1 MEDLSPFNNIPKPN
15 NMESNEKKRILGLDT
30 GTNSIGWAVI
40 DRFGDQCSLIDSG
53 VHIFTEGV
61 KEEQGKEVSKAAE
74 RTSYRAMR
82 RGFYRRKLRKIRLLR
97 ILSKLGWCPALS
109 PELLSQWRLKKV
121 YPATPEFMQWLE
133 TDDDNTITPYRY
145 RVICLHEKLDLTQE
159 LQRYILG
166 RALYHIAQ
174 RRGFRSNRKDQSNDD
189 EKGKVKEAISGLS
202 QKIKDEGCEY
212 LAEYFEKLYKEG
224 KRIRN
229 QYTSRD
235 NHYVEEFHAI
245 CRRQELDEDTVNR
258 LEHVL
263 FDQREPRKHTVGHC
277 LFEPTKSRCKITH
290 PDFEEMRMLQ
300 TLNQIRMKTPD
311 DDMLRPLWDE
321 ERKAIIPLFQ
331 RKSESNFDF
340 EDIAKKLAKLYGK
353 KCYGYYKTDGDKD
366 ILFNYPMDMGI
377 SGSPF
382 TAGMVAALGPDWKA
396 VIDAQ
401 YAKGED
407 KKLDDKV
414 NDVWHA
420 LSFFDNDEKLEV
432 WLETNL
438 GIEADTAKKVAGI
451 KMVSA
456 YASLSHKVIRKILPY
471 MRRGMIY
478 SYAVMLANIDA
489 VLPAYVRDN
498 DDMRKAAVDMA
509 VECLNE
515 YDKKTCECTM
525 YQWLKNFL
533 AEKYHIDHKT
543 LSRLYHPSDL
553 ETYPHVRP
561 DEQDR
566 MRLGSPRI
574 SSIRNPMAM
583 RSLHRIRH
591 VVNALLDKG
600 MIDRDTEVH
609 IELGRELNDANM
621 RAAIR
626 RQNNANKQ
634 IKAKAAA
641 EISKHFKNF
650 GSSESD
656 MTKALLWAEQVRDI
670 DILKCKL
677 WNEQHAI
684 CLYTGK
690 QIGLSDI
697 FGPNPKYD
705 IEHTI
710 PRSRG
715 GDSTMENLTL
725 CDSRFNRDVKKTRL
739 PSELA
744 NADEVMQRVAF
755 MKEKADELQKQIR
768 RCCTNAY
775 MDKSI
780 KDRIIQKRHFL
791 EMQQAYWRNK
801 YRRFEMT
808 EVPEGFSRRQGATAG
823 IVARYAR
830 LFLKSLFDDV
840 SIVKGAA
847 TADFRKAWKLQSE
860 DEQKSRDNH
869 THHQVDAVVIACIG
883 RGDYQRLAASYHLNG
898 YADRERPSVP
908 EPWEGFVDDMRRIQA
923 ETLISYDFTDN
934 APKQVRR
941 RVKFTGSQQSKDSK
955 TSYAYDTARLCLH
968 KDTNY
973 GAIKRDGEVKYVI
986 RKPITE
992 LESQGDI
999 ERIVDPIVKEKVQAA
1014 TRGLD
1019 KAPEIKAA
1027 LANPIWMNEAKG
1039 IQIKKV
1045 RCFAPDVK
1053 NPLNIRK
1060 NRDISRH
1067 EYKRTGHFLNDG
1079 NYCIAIYEQILPEGS
1094 TTKAKRSFL
1103 IVNNLAAVSYFKIS
1117 NRANR
1122 AELYPS
1128 VDENGYRL
1136 KAVLHQGDSVL
1147 LYEKSPEEIYNA
1159 SAAEL
1164 CRRLYVVTMI
1174 KTDGRV
1180 NLRYSQYTRAG
1191 KGVAGDYKTG
1201 ELLRPHI
1208 MVSSSKFKALIQN
1221 RDFTID
1227 VLGKIKF
1234 LKHD

>member
-1 MEDLSPFNNIPKPN
+1 
-15 NMESNEKKRILGLDT
+15 MESNEKKRILGLDT

-40 DRFGDQCSLIDSG
+40 DRLGDQCSLVDSG

-97 ILSKLGWCPALS
+97 ILSELGWCPALS

-121 YPATPEFMQWLE
+121 YPATPEFMQWLG
-133 TDDDNTITPYRY
+133 TDDDNAITPYRF

-159 LQRYILG
+159 AQRYILG

-263 FDQREPRKHTVGHC
+263 FDQRPLKSQKHTVGHC
-277 LFEPTKSRCKITH
+277 LFEPAKSRCQASH

-321 ERKAIIPLFQ
+321 EREAIIPLFQ
-331 RKSESNFDF
+331 RKSKSNFDF
-340 EDIAKKLAKLYGK
+340 EDIAKELAKPYIKRYGK
-353 KCYGYYKTDGDKD
+353 KCYGYYKTDGNKD

-401 YAKGED
+401 YAKGEG

-420 LSFFDNDEKLEV
+420 LSFFDDDEKLEV

-471 MRRGMIY
+471 MREGMIY

-489 VLPAYVRDN
+489 VLPAYVRNN

-543 LSRLYHPSDL
+543 LNHLYHPSDL

-626 RQNNANKQ
+626 RQNKLNESERA
-634 IKAKAAA
+634 KAKAALKEQGINNA
-641 EISKHFKNF
+641 
-650 GSSESD
+650 SETD
-656 MTKALLWAEQVRDI
+656 INKYILWD
-670 DILKCKL
+670 
-677 WNEQHAI
+677 EQHKK

-690 QIGLSDI
+690 QIGFSDI
-697 FGPNPKYD
+697 FGPDSKYD

-725 CDSRFNRDVKKTRL
+725 CDSRFNRDVKKTKL

-755 MKEKADELQKQIR
+755 MKEKADDLQKQIR
-768 RCCTNAY
+768 RCRTNAS
-775 MDKSI
+775 MDKSQ
-780 KDRIIQKRHFL
+780 KDRIIQKRHSL
-791 EMQQAYWRNK
+791 ELQQAYWRNK

-808 EVPEGFSRRQGATAG
+808 EVPEDFSRRQGATAG

-847 TADFRKAWKLQSE
+847 TADFRKAWKLQST
-860 DEQKSRDNH
+860 DEKKSRDNH

-923 ETLISYDFTDN
+923 GTLISYDFTDN

-941 RVKFTGSQQSKDSK
+941 RIKFTGSHHIKGPKPSHISE
-955 TSYAYDTARLCLH
+955 SDTARLRLH
-968 KDTNY
+968 MDTNY
-973 GAIKRDGEVKYVI
+973 GAIERDGEVKYVVRNSI
-986 RKPITE
+986 GSLK
-992 LESQGDI
+992 QKDI
-999 ERIVDPIVKEKVQAA
+999 KDIVDSVVRQKVQEAYDAKGDAA
-1014 TRGLD
+1014 FS
-1019 KAPEIKAA
+1019 E
-1027 LANPIWMNEAKG
+1027 PIWMNEAKG

-1045 RCFAPDVK
+1045 RCYAPNVTR
-1053 NPLNIRK
+1053 PLNIRK
-1060 NRDISRH
+1060 HRDISRH
-1067 EYKRTGHFLNDG
+1067 EYKRTGHFINDG
-1079 NYCIAIYEQILPEGS
+1079 NYCIAIYEQVLPEGS
-1094 TTKAKRSFL
+1094 TAKAKRSFR
-1103 IVNNLAAVSYFKIS
+1103 IVNNLAAASHFKLG

-1122 AELYPS
+1122 TELYPP

-1164 CRRLYVVTMI
+1164 CRRLYVVAGITSMVI
-1174 KTDGRV
+1174 SNNKYGRLQLRHSQNAGKYESGKNGAYTAGE
-1180 NLRYSQYTRAG
+1180 NLRSTITMLHTQ
-1191 KGVAGDYKTG
+1191 
-1201 ELLRPHI
+1201 LN
-1208 MVSSSKFKALIQN
+1208 ALIQN
-1221 RDFTID
+1221 QDFTID

>member
-1 MEDLSPFNNIPKPN
+1 MEN
-15 NMESNEKKRILGLDT
+15 NEKKRILGLDT

-40 DRFGDQCSLIDSG
+40 DRLGDQCSLVDSG

-97 ILSKLGWCPALS
+97 ILSELGWCPALS

-121 YPATPEFMQWLE
+121 YPATPEFMQWLG
-133 TDDDNTITPYRY
+133 TDDDNAITPYRY

-159 LQRYILG
+159 AQRYILG

-263 FDQREPRKHTVGHC
+263 FDQRPLKSQKHTVGHC
-277 LFEPTKSRCKITH
+277 LFEPAKSRCQASH

-321 ERKAIIPLFQ
+321 EREAIIPLFQ
-331 RKSESNFDF
+331 RKSKSNFDF
-340 EDIAKKLAKLYGK
+340 EDIAKELAKPYIKRYGK

-401 YAKGED
+401 YAKGEG

-420 LSFFDNDEKLEV
+420 LSFFDNDDKLEV

-471 MRRGMIY
+471 MRGGMIY

-543 LSRLYHPSDL
+543 LNRLYHPSDL

-600 MIDRDTEVH
+600 IIDRGTEVH

-626 RQNNANKQ
+626 RQNKLNESERA
-634 IKAKAAA
+634 KAKAALKEQGINNA
-641 EISKHFKNF
+641 
-650 GSSESD
+650 SE
-656 MTKALLWAEQVRDI
+656 TDI
-670 DILKCKL
+670 DKYIL
-677 WNEQHAI
+677 WDEQHKK

-690 QIGLSDI
+690 QIGFCDI
-697 FGPNPKYD
+697 FGPDSKYD

-755 MKEKADELQKQIR
+755 MKEKADDLQKQIR
-768 RCCTNAY
+768 RCRTNAS
-775 MDKSI
+775 MDKSQ
-780 KDRIIQKRHFL
+780 KDRIIQKRHSL
-791 EMQQAYWRNK
+791 ELQQTYWRNK
-801 YRRFEMT
+801 YHRFEMT
-808 EVPEGFSRRQGATAG
+808 EVPEDFSRRQGATAG

-847 TADFRKAWKLQSE
+847 TADFRKAWKLQST
-860 DEQKSRDNH
+860 DEKKSRDNH

-908 EPWEGFVDDMRRIQA
+908 EPWKGFVDDMRRIQA

-941 RVKFTGSQQSKDSK
+941 RIKFTGSQHIKGPKPSHISE
-955 TSYAYDTARLCLH
+955 SDTARLRLH
-968 KDTNY
+968 MDTNY
-973 GAIKRDGEVKYVI
+973 GAIERDGEVKYVVRNSI
-986 RKPITE
+986 GSLK
-992 LESQGDI
+992 QKDI
-999 ERIVDPIVKEKVQAA
+999 KDIVDSVVRQKVQEAYDA
-1014 TRGLD
+1014 KGD
-1019 KAPEIKAA
+1019 VAFSE
-1027 LANPIWMNEAKG
+1027 PIWMNEAKG

-1045 RCFAPDVK
+1045 RCYAPNVTR
-1053 NPLNIRK
+1053 PLNIRK
-1060 NRDISRH
+1060 HRDISRH

-1094 TTKAKRSFL
+1094 TAKAKRSFL

-1122 AELYPS
+1122 TELYPP

-1136 KAVLHQGDSVL
+1136 KAVLRQGDSVL

-1159 SAAEL
+1159 SNAEL
-1164 CRRLYVVTMI
+1164 CRRLYVVAGITSMVI
-1174 KTDGRV
+1174 SNNKYGRLQLRHSQNAGKYESGKNGAYTAGE
-1180 NLRYSQYTRAG
+1180 NLRPTITMYHTQ
-1191 KGVAGDYKTG
+1191 
-1201 ELLRPHI
+1201 L
-1208 MVSSSKFKALIQN
+1208 KALIQN

-1234 LKHD
+1234 LKRD

>member
-1 MEDLSPFNNIPKPN
+1 
-15 NMESNEKKRILGLDT
+15 MESNEKKRILGLDT

-40 DRFGDQCSLIDSG
+40 DRLGDQCSLVDSG

-97 ILSKLGWCPALS
+97 ILSELGWCPALS

-121 YPATPEFMQWLE
+121 YPATPEFMQWLG
-133 TDDDNTITPYRY
+133 TDDDNAITPYRC

-159 LQRYILG
+159 AQRYILG

-174 RRGFRSNRKDQSNDD
+174 RRGFRSNSKDQSNDD

-212 LAEYFEKLYKEG
+212 LAEYFEKLYKDG

-235 NHYVEEFHAI
+235 NHYVEEFYAI

-263 FDQREPRKHTVGHC
+263 FDQRPLKSQKHTVGHC
-277 LFEPTKSRCKITH
+277 LFEPAKSRCQASH

-300 TLNQIRMKTPD
+300 ALNQIRMKTPD

-321 ERKAIIPLFQ
+321 EREAIIPLFQ
-331 RKSESNFDF
+331 RKSKSNFDF
-340 EDIAKKLAKLYGK
+340 EDIAKELAKPYIKRYGK

-382 TAGMVAALGPDWKA
+382 TAGMVAALGPDWKT

-401 YAKGED
+401 YAKGEG

-420 LSFFDNDEKLEV
+420 LSFFDNDDKLEV

-471 MRRGMIY
+471 MRGGMIY

-489 VLPAYVRDN
+489 VLPAYVRNN

-543 LSRLYHPSDL
+543 LNRLYHPSDL

-600 MIDRDTEVH
+600 IIDRGTEVH

-626 RQNNANKQ
+626 RQNKLNESERA
-634 IKAKAAA
+634 KAKAELEKYGINNA
-641 EISKHFKNF
+641 
-650 GSSESD
+650 SE
-656 MTKALLWAEQVRDI
+656 TDI
-670 DILKCKL
+670 DKYIL
-677 WNEQHAI
+677 WDEQHKK

-690 QIGLSDI
+690 QIGFSDI
-697 FGPNPKYD
+697 FGPDSKYD

-755 MKEKADELQKQIR
+755 MKEKADDLQKQIR
-768 RCCTNAY
+768 RCRTNAS
-775 MDKSI
+775 MDKSQ
-780 KDRIIQKRHFL
+780 KDRIIQKRHSL
-791 EMQQAYWRNK
+791 ELQQTYWRNK
-801 YRRFEMT
+801 YRRFGMT
-808 EVPEGFSRRQGATAG
+808 EVPEDFSRRQGATAG

-847 TADFRKAWKLQSE
+847 TADFRKAWKLQST
-860 DEQKSRDNH
+860 DEKKSRDNH

-908 EPWEGFVDDMRRIQA
+908 EPWESFVDDMRRIQA

-941 RVKFTGSQQSKDSK
+941 RIRFTGSHHIKGPKPSHISE
-955 TSYAYDTARLCLH
+955 SDTARCAYIWIL
-968 KDTNY
+968 
-973 GAIKRDGEVKYVI
+973 
-986 RKPITE
+986 ITVP
-992 LESQGDI
+992 SNM
-999 ERIVDPIVKEKVQAA
+999 
-1014 TRGLD
+1014 T
-1019 KAPEIKAA
+1019 
-1027 LANPIWMNEAKG
+1027 AK
-1039 IQIKKV
+1039 
-1045 RCFAPDVK
+1045 
-1053 NPLNIRK
+1053 
-1060 NRDISRH
+1060 
-1067 EYKRTGHFLNDG
+1067 
-1079 NYCIAIYEQILPEGS
+1079 
-1094 TTKAKRSFL
+1094 
-1103 IVNNLAAVSYFKIS
+1103 
-1117 NRANR
+1117 
-1122 AELYPS
+1122 
-1128 VDENGYRL
+1128 
-1136 KAVLHQGDSVL
+1136 
-1147 LYEKSPEEIYNA
+1147 
-1159 SAAEL
+1159 
-1164 CRRLYVVTMI
+1164 
-1174 KTDGRV
+1174 
-1180 NLRYSQYTRAG
+1180 
-1191 KGVAGDYKTG
+1191 
-1201 ELLRPHI
+1201 
-1208 MVSSSKFKALIQN
+1208 
-1221 RDFTID
+1221 
-1227 VLGKIKF
+1227 
-1234 LKHD
+1234 

>member
-1 MEDLSPFNNIPKPN
+1 
-15 NMESNEKKRILGLDT
+15 MESNEKKRILGLDT

-40 DRFGDQCSLIDSG
+40 DRLGDQCSLVDSG

-97 ILSKLGWCPALS
+97 ILSELGWCPALS

-121 YPATPEFMQWLE
+121 YPATPEFMQWLG
-133 TDDDNTITPYRY
+133 TDDDNAITPYRY

-159 LQRYILG
+159 AQRYILG

-235 NHYVEEFHAI
+235 NHYVEEFYAI

-263 FDQREPRKHTVGHC
+263 FDQRPLKSQKHTVGHC
-277 LFEPTKSRCKITH
+277 LFEPAKSRCQASH

-321 ERKAIIPLFQ
+321 EREAIIPLFQ
-331 RKSESNFDF
+331 RKSKSNFDF
-340 EDIAKKLAKLYGK
+340 EDIAKELAKPYIKRYGK

-401 YAKGED
+401 YAKGEG

-420 LSFFDNDEKLEV
+420 LSFFDNDDKLKV

-438 GIEADTAKKVAGI
+438 GIDADTAKKVAGI

-471 MRRGMIY
+471 MRGGMIY

-543 LSRLYHPSDL
+543 LNRLYHPSDL

-600 MIDRDTEVH
+600 IIDRGTEVH

-626 RQNNANKQ
+626 RQNKLNESERA
-634 IKAKAAA
+634 KAKAALKEQGINNA
-641 EISKHFKNF
+641 
-650 GSSESD
+650 SE
-656 MTKALLWAEQVRDI
+656 TDI
-670 DILKCKL
+670 DKYIL
-677 WNEQHAI
+677 WDEQHKK

-690 QIGLSDI
+690 QIGFCDI
-697 FGPNPKYD
+697 FGPDSKYD

-755 MKEKADELQKQIR
+755 MKEKADDLQKQIR
-768 RCCTNAY
+768 VE
-775 MDKSI
+775 S
-780 KDRIIQKRHFL
+780 
-791 EMQQAYWRNK
+791 
-801 YRRFEMT
+801 
-808 EVPEGFSRRQGATAG
+808 
-823 IVARYAR
+823 
-830 LFLKSLFDDV
+830 
-840 SIVKGAA
+840 KG
-847 TADFRKAWKLQSE
+847 KC
-860 DEQKSRDNH
+860 N
-869 THHQVDAVVIACIG
+869 
-883 RGDYQRLAASYHLNG
+883 
-898 YADRERPSVP
+898 
-908 EPWEGFVDDMRRIQA
+908 
-923 ETLISYDFTDN
+923 
-934 APKQVRR
+934 
-941 RVKFTGSQQSKDSK
+941 
-955 TSYAYDTARLCLH
+955 
-968 KDTNY
+968 
-973 GAIKRDGEVKYVI
+973 
-986 RKPITE
+986 IT
-992 LESQGDI
+992 
-999 ERIVDPIVKEKVQAA
+999 
-1014 TRGLD
+1014 
-1019 KAPEIKAA
+1019 
-1027 LANPIWMNEAKG
+1027 
-1039 IQIKKV
+1039 
-1045 RCFAPDVK
+1045 K
-1053 NPLNIRK
+1053 N
-1060 NRDISRH
+1060 D
-1067 EYKRTGHFLNDG
+1067 
-1079 NYCIAIYEQILPEGS
+1079 
-1094 TTKAKRSFL
+1094 
-1103 IVNNLAAVSYFKIS
+1103 
-1117 NRANR
+1117 
-1122 AELYPS
+1122 
-1128 VDENGYRL
+1128 
-1136 KAVLHQGDSVL
+1136 
-1147 LYEKSPEEIYNA
+1147 
-1159 SAAEL
+1159 
-1164 CRRLYVVTMI
+1164 
-1174 KTDGRV
+1174 
-1180 NLRYSQYTRAG
+1180 
-1191 KGVAGDYKTG
+1191 
-1201 ELLRPHI
+1201 
-1208 MVSSSKFKALIQN
+1208 
-1221 RDFTID
+1221 
-1227 VLGKIKF
+1227 
-1234 LKHD
+1234 

>member
-1 MEDLSPFNNIPKPN
+1 
-15 NMESNEKKRILGLDT
+15 MESNEKKRILGLDT

-40 DRFGDQCSLIDSG
+40 DRLGDQCSLVDSG

-97 ILSKLGWCPALS
+97 ILSELGWCPALS

-121 YPATPEFMQWLE
+121 YPATPEFMQWLG
-133 TDDDNTITPYRY
+133 TDDDNAITPYRY

-159 LQRYILG
+159 AQRYILG

-189 EKGKVKEAISGLS
+189 EKGKVKEAISELS

-263 FDQREPRKHTVGHC
+263 FDQRPLKSQKHTVGHC
-277 LFEPTKSRCKITH
+277 LFEPAKSRCQASH

-321 ERKAIIPLFQ
+321 EREAIIPLFQ
-331 RKSESNFDF
+331 RKSKSNFDF
-340 EDIAKKLAKLYGK
+340 EDIAKELVKPYIKRYGK

-401 YAKGED
+401 YAKGEG

-414 NDVWHA
+414 NDVWHTLSFHA
-420 LSFFDNDEKLEV
+420 LSFFDNDDKLKV

-438 GIEADTAKKVAGI
+438 GIDADTAKKVAGI

-471 MRRGMIY
+471 MRGGMIY
-478 SYAVMLANIDA
+478 SYAVMLANINA

-543 LSRLYHPSDL
+543 LNRLYHPSDL

-626 RQNNANKQ
+626 RQNKLNESERA
-634 IKAKAAA
+634 KAKAELENYGINNA
-641 EISKHFKNF
+641 
-650 GSSESD
+650 SE
-656 MTKALLWAEQVRDI
+656 TDI
-670 DILKCKL
+670 DKYIL
-677 WNEQHAI
+677 WDEQHKK

-690 QIGLSDI
+690 QIGIEDI

-725 CDSRFNRDVKKTRL
+725 CDSRFNRDVKKTKL

-744 NADEVMQRVAF
+744 NADEVMQHVAF
-755 MKEKADELQKQIR
+755 MKEKPTNCKSKSAAAAQMHLWIR
-768 RCCTNAY
+768 A
-775 MDKSI
+775 
-780 KDRIIQKRHFL
+780 
-791 EMQQAYWRNK
+791 
-801 YRRFEMT
+801 
-808 EVPEGFSRRQGATAG
+808 
-823 IVARYAR
+823 
-830 LFLKSLFDDV
+830 
-840 SIVKGAA
+840 
-847 TADFRKAWKLQSE
+847 
-860 DEQKSRDNH
+860 
-869 THHQVDAVVIACIG
+869 
-883 RGDYQRLAASYHLNG
+883 
-898 YADRERPSVP
+898 
-908 EPWEGFVDDMRRIQA
+908 
-923 ETLISYDFTDN
+923 
-934 APKQVRR
+934 
-941 RVKFTGSQQSKDSK
+941 
-955 TSYAYDTARLCLH
+955 
-968 KDTNY
+968 
-973 GAIKRDGEVKYVI
+973 
-986 RKPITE
+986 
-992 LESQGDI
+992 
-999 ERIVDPIVKEKVQAA
+999 
-1014 TRGLD
+1014 
-1019 KAPEIKAA
+1019 
-1027 LANPIWMNEAKG
+1027 
-1039 IQIKKV
+1039 
-1045 RCFAPDVK
+1045 
-1053 NPLNIRK
+1053 
-1060 NRDISRH
+1060 
-1067 EYKRTGHFLNDG
+1067 KRT
-1079 NYCIAIYEQILPEGS
+1079 A
-1094 TTKAKRSFL
+1094 
-1103 IVNNLAAVSYFKIS
+1103 
-1117 NRANR
+1117 
-1122 AELYPS
+1122 
-1128 VDENGYRL
+1128 
-1136 KAVLHQGDSVL
+1136 
-1147 LYEKSPEEIYNA
+1147 
-1159 SAAEL
+1159 
-1164 CRRLYVVTMI
+1164 
-1174 KTDGRV
+1174 
-1180 NLRYSQYTRAG
+1180 
-1191 KGVAGDYKTG
+1191 
-1201 ELLRPHI
+1201 
-1208 MVSSSKFKALIQN
+1208 
-1221 RDFTID
+1221 
-1227 VLGKIKF
+1227 
-1234 LKHD
+1234 

>member
-1 MEDLSPFNNIPKPN
+1 
-15 NMESNEKKRILGLDT
+15 MESNEKKRILGLDT

-40 DRFGDQCSLIDSG
+40 DRLGDQCSLVDSG

-97 ILSKLGWCPALS
+97 ILSELGWCPALS

-121 YPATPEFMQWLE
+121 YPATPEFMQWLG
-133 TDDDNTITPYRY
+133 TDDDNAITPYRY

-159 LQRYILG
+159 AQRYILG

-263 FDQREPRKHTVGHC
+263 FDQRPLKSQKHTVGHC
-277 LFEPTKSRCKITH
+277 LFEPAKSRCQASH

-331 RKSESNFDF
+331 RKSKSNFDF
-340 EDIAKKLAKLYGK
+340 EDIAKELAKPYIKRYGK

-382 TAGMVAALGPDWKA
+382 TTGMVAALGPDWKA

-401 YAKGED
+401 YAKGEG

-543 LSRLYHPSDL
+543 LNRLYHPSDL

-626 RQNNANKQ
+626 RQNKLNESERA
-634 IKAKAAA
+634 KAKA
-641 EISKHFKNF
+641 ELEKYDINNM
-650 GSSESD
+650 SETD
-656 MTKALLWAEQVRDI
+656 IDKYLLWDEQ
-670 DILKCKL
+670 KKK
-677 WNEQHAI
+677 

-690 QIGLSDI
+690 QIGIEDI

-725 CDSRFNRDVKKTRL
+725 CDSRFNRDVKKTKL

-755 MKEKADELQKQIR
+755 MKEKADDLQKQIR
-768 RCCTNAY
+768 RCRTNAS
-775 MDKSI
+775 MDKSQ
-780 KDRIIQKRHFL
+780 KDRIIQKRHSL
-791 EMQQAYWRNK
+791 ELQQAYWRNK

-808 EVPEGFSRRQGATAG
+808 EVPEDFSRRQGATAG

-847 TADFRKAWKLQSE
+847 TADFRKAWKLQST
-860 DEQKSRDNH
+860 DEKKSRDNH

-923 ETLISYDFTDN
+923 GTLISYDFTDN

-941 RVKFTGSQQSKDSK
+941 RIKFTGSHHIKGPKPSHISE
-955 TSYAYDTARLCLH
+955 SDTARLRLH
-968 KDTNY
+968 MDTNY
-973 GAIKRDGEVKYVI
+973 GAIERDGEVKYVVRNSI
-986 RKPITE
+986 GSLK
-992 LESQGDI
+992 QKDI
-999 ERIVDPIVKEKVQAA
+999 KDIVDSVVRQKVQEAYDAKGDAA
-1014 TRGLD
+1014 FS
-1019 KAPEIKAA
+1019 E
-1027 LANPIWMNEAKG
+1027 PIWMNEAKG

-1045 RCFAPDVK
+1045 RCYAPNVTR
-1053 NPLNIRK
+1053 PLNIRK
-1060 NRDISRH
+1060 HRDISRH
-1067 EYKRTGHFLNDG
+1067 EYKRTGHFINDG
-1079 NYCIAIYEQILPEGS
+1079 NYCIAIYEQVLPEGS
-1094 TTKAKRSFL
+1094 TAKAKRSFR
-1103 IVNNLAAVSYFKIS
+1103 IVNNLAAASHFKLG

-1122 AELYPS
+1122 TELYPP

-1174 KTDGRV
+1174 WTDGRV

-1221 RDFTID
+1221 QDFIID

>member
-1 MEDLSPFNNIPKPN
+1 
-15 NMESNEKKRILGLDT
+15 MESNEKKRILGLDT

-40 DRFGDQCSLIDSG
+40 DRLGDQCSLVDSG

-97 ILSKLGWCPALS
+97 ILSELGWCPALS

-121 YPATPEFMQWLE
+121 YPATPEFMQWLG
-133 TDDDNTITPYRY
+133 TDDDNAITPYRY

-159 LQRYILG
+159 AQRYILG

-263 FDQREPRKHTVGHC
+263 FDQRPLKSQKHTVGHC
-277 LFEPTKSRCKITH
+277 LFEPAKSRCQASH

-321 ERKAIIPLFQ
+321 EREAIIPLFQ
-331 RKSESNFDF
+331 RKSKSNFDF
-340 EDIAKKLAKLYGK
+340 EDIAKELVKPYIKRYGK

-401 YAKGED
+401 YAKGEG

-420 LSFFDNDEKLEV
+420 LSFFDNDDKLKV

-438 GIEADTAKKVAGI
+438 GIDADTAKKVAGI

-471 MRRGMIY
+471 MRGGMIY

-543 LSRLYHPSDL
+543 LNRLYHPSDL

-626 RQNNANKQ
+626 RQNKLNESERA
-634 IKAKAAA
+634 KAKAALKEQGINNA
-641 EISKHFKNF
+641 
-650 GSSESD
+650 SE
-656 MTKALLWAEQVRDI
+656 TDI
-670 DILKCKL
+670 DKYIL
-677 WNEQHAI
+677 WDEQHKK
-684 CLYTGK
+684 CLYTGE
-690 QIGLSDI
+690 QIG
-697 FGPNPKYD
+697 F
-705 IEHTI
+705 
-710 PRSRG
+710 
-715 GDSTMENLTL
+715 
-725 CDSRFNRDVKKTRL
+725 
-739 PSELA
+739 
-744 NADEVMQRVAF
+744 
-755 MKEKADELQKQIR
+755 
-768 RCCTNAY
+768 
-775 MDKSI
+775 
-780 KDRIIQKRHFL
+780 
-791 EMQQAYWRNK
+791 
-801 YRRFEMT
+801 
-808 EVPEGFSRRQGATAG
+808 
-823 IVARYAR
+823 
-830 LFLKSLFDDV
+830 
-840 SIVKGAA
+840 
-847 TADFRKAWKLQSE
+847 
-860 DEQKSRDNH
+860 
-869 THHQVDAVVIACIG
+869 
-883 RGDYQRLAASYHLNG
+883 
-898 YADRERPSVP
+898 
-908 EPWEGFVDDMRRIQA
+908 
-923 ETLISYDFTDN
+923 
-934 APKQVRR
+934 
-941 RVKFTGSQQSKDSK
+941 
-955 TSYAYDTARLCLH
+955 
-968 KDTNY
+968 
-973 GAIKRDGEVKYVI
+973 
-986 RKPITE
+986 
-992 LESQGDI
+992 
-999 ERIVDPIVKEKVQAA
+999 
-1014 TRGLD
+1014 
-1019 KAPEIKAA
+1019 
-1027 LANPIWMNEAKG
+1027 
-1039 IQIKKV
+1039 
-1045 RCFAPDVK
+1045 
-1053 NPLNIRK
+1053 
-1060 NRDISRH
+1060 
-1067 EYKRTGHFLNDG
+1067 
-1079 NYCIAIYEQILPEGS
+1079 
-1094 TTKAKRSFL
+1094 
-1103 IVNNLAAVSYFKIS
+1103 
-1117 NRANR
+1117 
-1122 AELYPS
+1122 
-1128 VDENGYRL
+1128 
-1136 KAVLHQGDSVL
+1136 
-1147 LYEKSPEEIYNA
+1147 
-1159 SAAEL
+1159 
-1164 CRRLYVVTMI
+1164 
-1174 KTDGRV
+1174 
-1180 NLRYSQYTRAG
+1180 
-1191 KGVAGDYKTG
+1191 
-1201 ELLRPHI
+1201 
-1208 MVSSSKFKALIQN
+1208 
-1221 RDFTID
+1221 
-1227 VLGKIKF
+1227 
-1234 LKHD
+1234 

>member
-1 MEDLSPFNNIPKPN
+1 
-15 NMESNEKKRILGLDT
+15 MESNEKKRILGLDT

-40 DRFGDQCSLIDSG
+40 DRLGDQCSLVDSG

-97 ILSKLGWCPALS
+97 ILSELGWCPALS
-109 PELLSQWRLKKV
+109 PELLSQWRLEKV
-121 YPATPEFMQWLE
+121 YPATPEFMQWLG
-133 TDDDNTITPYRY
+133 TDDDNAITPYRY

-159 LQRYILG
+159 AQRYILG

-263 FDQREPRKHTVGHC
+263 FDQRPLKSQKHTVGHC
-277 LFEPTKSRCKITH
+277 LFEPAKSRCQASH

-321 ERKAIIPLFQ
+321 EREAIIPLFQ
-331 RKSESNFDF
+331 RKSKSNFDF
-340 EDIAKKLAKLYGK
+340 EDIAKELVKPYIKRYGK

-401 YAKGED
+401 YAKGEG

-420 LSFFDNDEKLEV
+420 LSFFDNDDKLEV

-471 MRRGMIY
+471 MRGGMLY

-543 LSRLYHPSDL
+543 LNRLYHPSDL

-626 RQNNANKQ
+626 RQNKLNESERA
-634 IKAKAAA
+634 KAKAALKEQGINNA
-641 EISKHFKNF
+641 
-650 GSSESD
+650 SE
-656 MTKALLWAEQVRDI
+656 TDI
-670 DILKCKL
+670 DKYIL
-677 WNEQHAI
+677 WDEQHKK

-690 QIGLSDI
+690 QIGIEDI

-725 CDSRFNRDVKKTRL
+725 CDSRFNRDVKKTTL

-744 NADEVMQRVAF
+744 NADEVMQHVAF

-768 RCCTNAY
+768 RCRTNAS
-775 MDKSI
+775 MDKSQ
-780 KDRIIQKRHFL
+780 KDRIIQKRHSL
-791 EMQQAYWRNK
+791 ELQQTYWRNK

-808 EVPEGFSRRQGATAG
+808 EVPEDFSRRQGATAG

-847 TADFRKAWKLQSE
+847 TADFRKAWKLQST
-860 DEQKSRDNH
+860 DEKKSRDNH

-883 RGDYQRLAASYHLNG
+883 KGDYQRLAASYHLNG

-908 EPWEGFVDDMRRIQA
+908 EPWERF
-923 ETLISYDFTDN
+923 
-934 APKQVRR
+934 
-941 RVKFTGSQQSKDSK
+941 
-955 TSYAYDTARLCLH
+955 
-968 KDTNY
+968 
-973 GAIKRDGEVKYVI
+973 
-986 RKPITE
+986 
-992 LESQGDI
+992 
-999 ERIVDPIVKEKVQAA
+999 
-1014 TRGLD
+1014 RG
-1019 KAPEIKAA
+1019 
-1027 LANPIWMNEAKG
+1027 
-1039 IQIKKV
+1039 
-1045 RCFAPDVK
+1045 
-1053 NPLNIRK
+1053 
-1060 NRDISRH
+1060 
-1067 EYKRTGHFLNDG
+1067 
-1079 NYCIAIYEQILPEGS
+1079 
-1094 TTKAKRSFL
+1094 
-1103 IVNNLAAVSYFKIS
+1103 
-1117 NRANR
+1117 
-1122 AELYPS
+1122 
-1128 VDENGYRL
+1128 
-1136 KAVLHQGDSVL
+1136 
-1147 LYEKSPEEIYNA
+1147 
-1159 SAAEL
+1159 
-1164 CRRLYVVTMI
+1164 
-1174 KTDGRV
+1174 
-1180 NLRYSQYTRAG
+1180 
-1191 KGVAGDYKTG
+1191 
-1201 ELLRPHI
+1201 
-1208 MVSSSKFKALIQN
+1208 
-1221 RDFTID
+1221 
-1227 VLGKIKF
+1227 
-1234 LKHD
+1234 

>member
-1 MEDLSPFNNIPKPN
+1 MEN
-15 NMESNEKKRILGLDT
+15 NEKKRILGLDT

-40 DRFGDQCSLIDSG
+40 DRLGDQCSLVDSG

-97 ILSKLGWCPALS
+97 ILSELGWCPALS
-109 PELLSQWRLKKV
+109 PELLSQWRLEKV
-121 YPATPEFMQWLE
+121 YPATPEFMQWLG
-133 TDDDNTITPYRY
+133 TDDDNAITPYRY

-159 LQRYILG
+159 AQRYILG

-263 FDQREPRKHTVGHC
+263 FDQRPLKSQKHTVGHC
-277 LFEPTKSRCKITH
+277 LFEPAKSRCQASH

-321 ERKAIIPLFQ
+321 EREAIIPLFQ
-331 RKSESNFDF
+331 RKSKSNFDF
-340 EDIAKKLAKLYGK
+340 EDIAKELVKPYIKRYGK

-401 YAKGED
+401 YAKGEG

-420 LSFFDNDEKLEV
+420 LSFFDNDDKLEV

-471 MRRGMIY
+471 MRGGMLY

-543 LSRLYHPSDL
+543 LNRLYHPSDL

-626 RQNNANKQ
+626 RQNKLNESERA
-634 IKAKAAA
+634 KAKAALKEQGINNA
-641 EISKHFKNF
+641 
-650 GSSESD
+650 SE
-656 MTKALLWAEQVRDI
+656 TDI
-670 DILKCKL
+670 DKYIL
-677 WNEQHAI
+677 WDEQHKK

-690 QIGLSDI
+690 QIGIEDI

-744 NADEVMQRVAF
+744 NADEVMQHVAF

-768 RCCTNAY
+768 RCRTNAS
-775 MDKSI
+775 MDKSQ
-780 KDRIIQKRHFL
+780 KDRIIQKRHSL
-791 EMQQAYWRNK
+791 ELQQTYWRNK

-808 EVPEGFSRRQGATAG
+808 EVPEDFSRRQGATAG

-847 TADFRKAWKLQSE
+847 TADFRKAWKLQST
-860 DEQKSRDNH
+860 DEKKSRDNH

-883 RGDYQRLAASYHLNG
+883 KGDYQRLAASYHLNG

-908 EPWEGFVDDMRRIQA
+908 EPWERF
-923 ETLISYDFTDN
+923 
-934 APKQVRR
+934 
-941 RVKFTGSQQSKDSK
+941 
-955 TSYAYDTARLCLH
+955 
-968 KDTNY
+968 
-973 GAIKRDGEVKYVI
+973 
-986 RKPITE
+986 
-992 LESQGDI
+992 
-999 ERIVDPIVKEKVQAA
+999 
-1014 TRGLD
+1014 RG
-1019 KAPEIKAA
+1019 
-1027 LANPIWMNEAKG
+1027 
-1039 IQIKKV
+1039 
-1045 RCFAPDVK
+1045 
-1053 NPLNIRK
+1053 
-1060 NRDISRH
+1060 
-1067 EYKRTGHFLNDG
+1067 
-1079 NYCIAIYEQILPEGS
+1079 
-1094 TTKAKRSFL
+1094 
-1103 IVNNLAAVSYFKIS
+1103 
-1117 NRANR
+1117 
-1122 AELYPS
+1122 
-1128 VDENGYRL
+1128 
-1136 KAVLHQGDSVL
+1136 
-1147 LYEKSPEEIYNA
+1147 
-1159 SAAEL
+1159 
-1164 CRRLYVVTMI
+1164 
-1174 KTDGRV
+1174 
-1180 NLRYSQYTRAG
+1180 
-1191 KGVAGDYKTG
+1191 
-1201 ELLRPHI
+1201 
-1208 MVSSSKFKALIQN
+1208 
-1221 RDFTID
+1221 
-1227 VLGKIKF
+1227 
-1234 LKHD
+1234 

>member
-1 MEDLSPFNNIPKPN
+1 
-15 NMESNEKKRILGLDT
+15 MESNEKKRILGLDT

-40 DRFGDQCSLIDSG
+40 DRLGDQCSLVDSG

-97 ILSKLGWCPALS
+97 ILSELGWCPALS

-121 YPATPEFMQWLE
+121 YPATPEFMQWLG
-133 TDDDNTITPYRY
+133 TDDDNAITPYRY

-159 LQRYILG
+159 AQRYILG

-235 NHYVEEFHAI
+235 NHYVEEFYAI

-263 FDQREPRKHTVGHC
+263 FDQRPLKSQKHTVGHC
-277 LFEPTKSRCKITH
+277 LFEPAKSRCQASH

-321 ERKAIIPLFQ
+321 EREAIIPLFQ
-331 RKSESNFDF
+331 RKSQSNFDF
-340 EDIAKKLAKLYGK
+340 EDIAKELAKPYIKRYGK

-401 YAKGED
+401 YAKGEG

-420 LSFFDNDEKLEV
+420 LSFFDNDDKLKV

-438 GIEADTAKKVAGI
+438 GIDADTAKKVAGI

-471 MRRGMIY
+471 MRGGMIY

-543 LSRLYHPSDL
+543 LNRLYHPSDL

-626 RQNNANKQ
+626 RQNKLNESERA
-634 IKAKAAA
+634 KAKAELENYGINNA
-641 EISKHFKNF
+641 
-650 GSSESD
+650 SE
-656 MTKALLWAEQVRDI
+656 TDI
-670 DILKCKL
+670 DKYIL
-677 WNEQHAI
+677 WDEQHKK

-690 QIGLSDI
+690 QIGIEDI

-755 MKEKADELQKQIR
+755 MKEKADDLQKQIR
-768 RCCTNAY
+768 RCRTNAS
-775 MDKSI
+775 MDKSQ
-780 KDRIIQKRHFL
+780 KDRIIQKRHSL
-791 EMQQAYWRNK
+791 ELQQTYWRNK
-801 YRRFEMT
+801 YRRFGMT
-808 EVPEGFSRRQGATAG
+808 EVPEDFSRRQGATAG

-847 TADFRKAWKLQSE
+847 TADFRKAWKLQST
-860 DEQKSRDNH
+860 DEKKSRDNH

-883 RGDYQRLAASYHLNG
+883 KGDYQRLAASYHLNG

-908 EPWEGFVDDMRRIQA
+908 E
-923 ETLISYDFTDN
+923 
-934 APKQVRR
+934 
-941 RVKFTGSQQSKDSK
+941 
-955 TSYAYDTARLCLH
+955 
-968 KDTNY
+968 
-973 GAIKRDGEVKYVI
+973 
-986 RKPITE
+986 
-992 LESQGDI
+992 
-999 ERIVDPIVKEKVQAA
+999 
-1014 TRGLD
+1014 
-1019 KAPEIKAA
+1019 
-1027 LANPIWMNEAKG
+1027 
-1039 IQIKKV
+1039 
-1045 RCFAPDVK
+1045 
-1053 NPLNIRK
+1053 
-1060 NRDISRH
+1060 
-1067 EYKRTGHFLNDG
+1067 
-1079 NYCIAIYEQILPEGS
+1079 
-1094 TTKAKRSFL
+1094 
-1103 IVNNLAAVSYFKIS
+1103 
-1117 NRANR
+1117 
-1122 AELYPS
+1122 
-1128 VDENGYRL
+1128 
-1136 KAVLHQGDSVL
+1136 
-1147 LYEKSPEEIYNA
+1147 
-1159 SAAEL
+1159 
-1164 CRRLYVVTMI
+1164 
-1174 KTDGRV
+1174 
-1180 NLRYSQYTRAG
+1180 
-1191 KGVAGDYKTG
+1191 
-1201 ELLRPHI
+1201 
-1208 MVSSSKFKALIQN
+1208 
-1221 RDFTID
+1221 
-1227 VLGKIKF
+1227 
-1234 LKHD
+1234 

>member
-1 MEDLSPFNNIPKPN
+1 MEN
-15 NMESNEKKRILGLDT
+15 NEKKRILGLDT

-40 DRFGDQCSLIDSG
+40 DRLGDQCSLVDSG

-97 ILSKLGWCPALS
+97 ILSELGWCPALS

-121 YPATPEFMQWLE
+121 YPATPEFMQWLG
-133 TDDDNTITPYRY
+133 TDDDNAITPYRY

-159 LQRYILG
+159 AQRYILG

-189 EKGKVKEAISGLS
+189 EKAKVKEAISELS

-245 CRRQELDEDTVNR
+245 CRRQELDEDAVNR

-263 FDQREPRKHTVGHC
+263 FDQLKSQKHTVGHC
-277 LFEPTKSRCKITH
+277 LFEPAKSRCQASH

-321 ERKAIIPLFQ
+321 EREAIIPLFQ
-331 RKSESNFDF
+331 RKSQSNFDF
-340 EDIAKKLAKLYGK
+340 EDIAKKLAKPYFKRYGN

-382 TAGMVAALGPDWKA
+382 TAGMIAALGPDWKA

-401 YAKGED
+401 YAKGEG

-420 LSFFDNDEKLEV
+420 LSFFDNDDKLEV

-438 GIEADTAKKVAGI
+438 GIDADTAKKVAGI

-471 MRRGMIY
+471 MRGGMIY
-478 SYAVMLANIDA
+478 SYAVMLANINA

-543 LSRLYHPSDL
+543 LNRLYHPSDL

-626 RQNNANKQ
+626 RQNKLNESERA
-634 IKAKAAA
+634 KAKAELENYGINNA
-641 EISKHFKNF
+641 
-650 GSSESD
+650 SE
-656 MTKALLWAEQVRDI
+656 TDI
-670 DILKCKL
+670 DKYIL
-677 WNEQHAI
+677 WDEQHKK

-690 QIGLSDI
+690 QIGIEDI

-725 CDSRFNRDVKKTRL
+725 CDSRFNRDVKKTKL

-744 NADEVMQRVAF
+744 NADEVMQHVAF

-768 RCCTNAY
+768 RCRTNAS
-775 MDKSI
+775 MDKSQ
-780 KDRIIQKRHFL
+780 KDRIIQKRHSL
-791 EMQQAYWRNK
+791 ELQQTYWRNK

-808 EVPEGFSRRQGATAG
+808 EVPEDFSRRQGATAG

-847 TADFRKAWKLQSE
+847 TADFRKAWKLQST
-860 DEQKSRDNH
+860 DEKKSRDNH

-908 EPWEGFVDDMRRIQA
+908 EPWKGFVDDMRRIQA

-941 RVKFTGSQQSKDSK
+941 RIRFTGSHHIKGPKPSHISE
-955 TSYAYDTARLCLH
+955 SDTARLRLH
-968 KDTNY
+968 MDTNY
-973 GAIKRDGEVKYVI
+973 GAIEHDGEVKYVVRNSI
-986 RKPITE
+986 GSLK
-992 LESQGDI
+992 QKDI
-999 ERIVDPIVKEKVQAA
+999 KDIVDSVVRQKVQEAYDA
-1014 TRGLD
+1014 KGD
-1019 KAPEIKAA
+1019 VAFSE
-1027 LANPIWMNEAKG
+1027 PIWMNEAKG

-1045 RCFAPDVK
+1045 RCYAPNVTR
-1053 NPLNIRK
+1053 PLNIRK
-1060 NRDISRH
+1060 HRDISRH
-1067 EYKRTGHFLNDG
+1067 EYKRTGHFINDG
-1079 NYCIAIYEQILPEGS
+1079 NYCIAIYEQVLPEGS
-1094 TTKAKRSFL
+1094 TAKAKRSFR
-1103 IVNNLAAVSYFKIS
+1103 IVNNLAVASHFKLG

-1122 AELYPS
+1122 TELYPP

-1136 KAVLHQGDSVL
+1136 KAVLRQGDSVL

-1174 KTDGRV
+1174 WTDGRV

-1221 RDFTID
+1221 QDFTID

-1234 LKHD
+1234 LKRD

>member
-1 MEDLSPFNNIPKPN
+1 M
-15 NMESNEKKRILGLDT
+15 DT

-40 DRFGDQCSLIDSG
+40 DRLGDQCSLVDSG

-97 ILSKLGWCPALS
+97 ILSELGWCPALS

-121 YPATPEFMQWLE
+121 YPATPEFMQWLG
-133 TDDDNTITPYRY
+133 TDDDNAITPYRY

-159 LQRYILG
+159 AQRYILG

-263 FDQREPRKHTVGHC
+263 FDQRPLKSQKHTVGHC
-277 LFEPTKSRCKITH
+277 LFEPAKSRCQASH

-300 TLNQIRMKTPD
+300 TLNQIRMKTPE
-311 DDMLRPLWDE
+311 DDMLRPLWE
-321 ERKAIIPLFQ
+321 NEREKIIPLFQ
-331 RKSESNFDF
+331 RKSESNFSF
-340 EDIAKKLAKLYGK
+340 KDIAKKLAKIYGK
-353 KCYGYYKTDGDKD
+353 KSYGYYKTDGDKD

-401 YAKGED
+401 YAKGEG

-420 LSFFDNDEKLEV
+420 LSFFDNDDKLEV

-471 MRRGMIY
+471 MRGGMIY

-543 LSRLYHPSDL
+543 LNRLYHPSDL

-626 RQNNANKQ
+626 RQNKLNESERA
-634 IKAKAAA
+634 KAKAALKEQGINNA
-641 EISKHFKNF
+641 
-650 GSSESD
+650 SE
-656 MTKALLWAEQVRDI
+656 TDI
-670 DILKCKL
+670 DKYIL
-677 WNEQHAI
+677 WDEQHKK

-690 QIGLSDI
+690 QIGIEDI

-744 NADEVMQRVAF
+744 NADEVMQHVAF

-768 RCCTNAY
+768 RCRTNAS
-775 MDKSI
+775 MDKSQ
-780 KDRIIQKRHFL
+780 KDRIIQKRHSL
-791 EMQQAYWRNK
+791 ELQQTYWRNK

-808 EVPEGFSRRQGATAG
+808 EVPEDFSRRQGATAG

-847 TADFRKAWKLQSE
+847 TADFRKAWKLQST
-860 DEQKSRDNH
+860 DE
-869 THHQVDAVVIACIG
+869 
-883 RGDYQRLAASYHLNG
+883 
-898 YADRERPSVP
+898 
-908 EPWEGFVDDMRRIQA
+908 
-923 ETLISYDFTDN
+923 
-934 APKQVRR
+934 
-941 RVKFTGSQQSKDSK
+941 
-955 TSYAYDTARLCLH
+955 
-968 KDTNY
+968 
-973 GAIKRDGEVKYVI
+973 
-986 RKPITE
+986 
-992 LESQGDI
+992 
-999 ERIVDPIVKEKVQAA
+999 
-1014 TRGLD
+1014 
-1019 KAPEIKAA
+1019 
-1027 LANPIWMNEAKG
+1027 
-1039 IQIKKV
+1039 KK
-1045 RCFAPDVK
+1045 
-1053 NPLNIRK
+1053 
-1060 NRDISRH
+1060 ISRQP
-1067 EYKRTGHFLNDG
+1067 YAPSSGCSR
-1079 NYCIAIYEQILPEGS
+1079 
-1094 TTKAKRSFL
+1094 
-1103 IVNNLAAVSYFKIS
+1103 
-1117 NRANR
+1117 NRVHR
-1122 AELYPS
+1122 Q
-1128 VDENGYRL
+1128 R
-1136 KAVLHQGDSVL
+1136 
-1147 LYEKSPEEIYNA
+1147 
-1159 SAAEL
+1159 
-1164 CRRLYVVTMI
+1164 
-1174 KTDGRV
+1174 
-1180 NLRYSQYTRAG
+1180 
-1191 KGVAGDYKTG
+1191 
-1201 ELLRPHI
+1201 
-1208 MVSSSKFKALIQN
+1208 
-1221 RDFTID
+1221 
-1227 VLGKIKF
+1227 
-1234 LKHD
+1234 

>member
-1 MEDLSPFNNIPKPN
+1 
-15 NMESNEKKRILGLDT
+15 MESNEKKRILGLDT

-40 DRFGDQCSLIDSG
+40 DRLGDQCSLVDSG

-97 ILSKLGWCPALS
+97 ILSELGWCPALS

-121 YPATPEFMQWLE
+121 YPATPEFMQWLG
-133 TDDDNTITPYRY
+133 TDDDNAITPYRY

-159 LQRYILG
+159 AQRYILG

-263 FDQREPRKHTVGHC
+263 FDQRPLKSQKHTVGHC
-277 LFEPTKSRCKITH
+277 LFEPAKSRCQASH

-321 ERKAIIPLFQ
+321 EREAITPLFQ
-331 RKSESNFDF
+331 RKSKSNFDF
-340 EDIAKKLAKLYGK
+340 EDIAKELAKPYIKRYGK

-401 YAKGED
+401 YAKGEG

-420 LSFFDNDEKLEV
+420 LSFFDNDDKLEV

-471 MRRGMIY
+471 MRGGMIY

-543 LSRLYHPSDL
+543 LNRLYHPSDL
-553 ETYPHVRP
+553 ETYPLVRP

-600 MIDRDTEVH
+600 IIDRGTEVH

-626 RQNNANKQ
+626 RQNKLNESERA
-634 IKAKAAA
+634 KAKAELEKYGINNA
-641 EISKHFKNF
+641 
-650 GSSESD
+650 SE
-656 MTKALLWAEQVRDI
+656 TDI
-670 DILKCKL
+670 DKYIL
-677 WNEQHAI
+677 WDEQHKK

-690 QIGLSDI
+690 QIGIEDI

-744 NADEVMQRVAF
+744 NADEVMQHVAF
-755 MKEKADELQKQIR
+755 MKEKADDLQKQIR
-768 RCCTNAY
+768 RCRTNAS
-775 MDKSI
+775 MDKSQ
-780 KDRIIQKRHFL
+780 KDRIIQKRHSL
-791 EMQQAYWRNK
+791 ELQQAYWRNK

-808 EVPEGFSRRQGATAG
+808 EVPEDFSRRQGATAG

-830 LFLKSLFDDV
+830 LFLKSLFDNV

-847 TADFRKAWKLQSE
+847 TADFRKAWKLQST
-860 DEQKSRDNH
+860 DEKKSRDNH

-941 RVKFTGSQQSKDSK
+941 RIKFTGSHHIKGPKPSHISE
-955 TSYAYDTARLCLH
+955 SDTARLRLH
-968 KDTNY
+968 MDTNY
-973 GAIKRDGEVKYVI
+973 GAIEHDGEVKYVVRNSI
-986 RKPITE
+986 GSLK
-992 LESQGDI
+992 QKDI
-999 ERIVDPIVKEKVQAA
+999 KDIVDSVVRQKVQEAYDA
-1014 TRGLD
+1014 KGD
-1019 KAPEIKAA
+1019 VAFSE
-1027 LANPIWMNEAKG
+1027 PIWMNEAKG

-1045 RCFAPDVK
+1045 RCYAPNVTR
-1053 NPLNIRK
+1053 PLNIRK
-1060 NRDISRH
+1060 HRDISRH
-1067 EYKRTGHFLNDG
+1067 EYKRTGHFTNDG
-1079 NYCIAIYEQILPEGS
+1079 NYCIAIYEQVLPEGS
-1094 TTKAKRSFL
+1094 TAKAKRTFR
-1103 IVNNLAAVSYFKIS
+1103 IVNNLAAASHFKLG

-1164 CRRLYVVTMI
+1164 CRRLYIITSMEA
-1174 KTDGRV
+1174 DGRI
-1180 NLRYSQYTRAG
+1180 NFKQAQLSQSGRKKKEDDKLGFFCPYMRINA
-1191 KGVAGDYKTG
+1191 KS
-1201 ELLRPHI
+1201 LN
-1208 MVSSSKFKALIQN
+1208 ALIQN
-1221 RDFTID
+1221 QDFTID

>member
-1 MEDLSPFNNIPKPN
+1 
-15 NMESNEKKRILGLDT
+15 MESNEKKRILGLDT

-40 DRFGDQCSLIDSG
+40 DRLGDQCSLVDSG

-97 ILSKLGWCPALS
+97 ILSELGWCPALS

-121 YPATPEFMQWLE
+121 YPATPEFMQWLG
-133 TDDDNTITPYRY
+133 TDDDNAITPYRY

-159 LQRYILG
+159 AQRYILG

-263 FDQREPRKHTVGHC
+263 FDQRPLKSQKHTVGHC
-277 LFEPTKSRCKITH
+277 LFEPAKSRCQASH

-321 ERKAIIPLFQ
+321 EREAIIPLFQ
-331 RKSESNFDF
+331 RKSKSNFDF
-340 EDIAKKLAKLYGK
+340 EDIAKELAKPYIKRYGK

-401 YAKGED
+401 YAKGEG

-420 LSFFDNDEKLEV
+420 LSFFDNDDKLEV

-471 MRRGMIY
+471 MRGGMIY

-543 LSRLYHPSDL
+543 LNRLYHPSDL

-626 RQNNANKQ
+626 RQNKLNESERA
-634 IKAKAAA
+634 KAKAALKEQGINNA
-641 EISKHFKNF
+641 
-650 GSSESD
+650 SE
-656 MTKALLWAEQVRDI
+656 TDI
-670 DILKCKL
+670 DKYIL
-677 WNEQHAI
+677 WDEQHKK

-690 QIGLSDI
+690 QIGFCDI
-697 FGPNPKYD
+697 FGPDSKYD

-768 RCCTNAY
+768 RCRTNAS
-775 MDKSI
+775 MDKSQ
-780 KDRIIQKRHFL
+780 KDRIIQKRHSL
-791 EMQQAYWRNK
+791 ELQQTYWRNK

-860 DEQKSRDNH
+860 DEEKSRENH

-883 RGDYQRLAASYHLNG
+883 RRDYQRLAASYHLNG

-941 RVKFTGSQQSKDSK
+941 RIKFTGSQQSEDSK

-973 GAIKRDGEVKYVI
+973 GAIKRDGEVKYVVRNSI
-986 RKPITE
+986 GSLKQT
-992 LESQGDI
+992 DI
-999 ERIVDPIVKEKVQAA
+999 KDIVDSVVRQKVQEAYDA
-1014 TRGLD
+1014 KGD
-1019 KAPEIKAA
+1019 VAFSE
-1027 LANPIWMNEAKG
+1027 PIWMNEAKG

-1045 RCFAPDVK
+1045 RCYAPNVTR
-1053 NPLNIRK
+1053 PLNIRK
-1060 NRDISRH
+1060 HRDISRH

-1164 CRRLYVVTMI
+1164 CRRLYIITSMEA
-1174 KTDGRV
+1174 DGRI
-1180 NLRYSQYTRAG
+1180 NFKQAQLSQSGRKKKEDDKLGFFCPYMRINA
-1191 KGVAGDYKTG
+1191 KS
-1201 ELLRPHI
+1201 LN
-1208 MVSSSKFKALIQN
+1208 ALIQN
-1221 RDFTID
+1221 QDFTID

>member
-1 MEDLSPFNNIPKPN
+1 M
-15 NMESNEKKRILGLDT
+15 
-30 GTNSIGWAVI
+30 
-40 DRFGDQCSLIDSG
+40 
-53 VHIFTEGV
+53 
-61 KEEQGKEVSKAAE
+61 
-74 RTSYRAMR
+74 
-82 RGFYRRKLRKIRLLR
+82 
-97 ILSKLGWCPALS
+97 
-109 PELLSQWRLKKV
+109 
-121 YPATPEFMQWLE
+121 
-133 TDDDNTITPYRY
+133 
-145 RVICLHEKLDLTQE
+145 TQE
-159 LQRYILG
+159 TQRYILG

-263 FDQREPRKHTVGHC
+263 FDQRPLKSQKHTVGHC
-277 LFEPTKSRCKITH
+277 LFEPAKSRCQASH

-321 ERKAIIPLFQ
+321 EREAIIPLFQ
-331 RKSESNFDF
+331 RKSKSNFDF
-340 EDIAKKLAKLYGK
+340 EDIAKELAKPYIKRYGK

-382 TAGMVAALGPDWKA
+382 TAGMAAALGPDWKA

-401 YAKGED
+401 YAKGEG

-420 LSFFDNDEKLEV
+420 LSFFDNDDKLEV

-471 MRRGMIY
+471 MRGGMIY

-543 LSRLYHPSDL
+543 LNRLYHPSDL

-591 VVNALLDKG
+591 VINALLDKG
-600 MIDRDTEVH
+600 IIDRGTEVH

-626 RQNNANKQ
+626 RQNKLNESERA
-634 IKAKAAA
+634 KAKAALKEQGINNA
-641 EISKHFKNF
+641 
-650 GSSESD
+650 SE
-656 MTKALLWAEQVRDI
+656 TDI
-670 DILKCKL
+670 DKYIL
-677 WNEQHAI
+677 WDEQHKK

-690 QIGLSDI
+690 QIGFCDI
-697 FGPNPKYD
+697 FGPDSKYD

-755 MKEKADELQKQIR
+755 MKEKADDLQKQIR
-768 RCCTNAY
+768 RCRTNAS
-775 MDKSI
+775 MDKSQ
-780 KDRIIQKRHFL
+780 KDRIIQKRHSL
-791 EMQQAYWRNK
+791 ELQQTYWRNK

-808 EVPEGFSRRQGATAG
+808 EVPEDFSRRQGATAG

-847 TADFRKAWKLQSE
+847 TADFRKAWKLQST
-860 DEQKSRDNH
+860 DEKKSRDNH

-908 EPWEGFVDDMRRIQA
+908 EPWKGFVDDMRRIQA

-941 RVKFTGSQQSKDSK
+941 RIRFTGSHHIKGPKPSHISE
-955 TSYAYDTARLCLH
+955 SDTARLRLH
-968 KDTNY
+968 MDTNY
-973 GAIKRDGEVKYVI
+973 GAIEHDGEVKYVVRNSI
-986 RKPITE
+986 GSLKQKDIKNIVDSVVRQKVQE
-992 LESQGDI
+992 AYDAKGDI
-999 ERIVDPIVKEKVQAA
+999 AFSE
-1014 TRGLD
+1014 
-1019 KAPEIKAA
+1019 
-1027 LANPIWMNEAKG
+1027 PIWMNEAKG

-1045 RCFAPDVK
+1045 RCYAPNVTR
-1053 NPLNIRK
+1053 PLNIRK
-1060 NRDISRH
+1060 HRDISRH
-1067 EYKRTGHFLNDG
+1067 EYKRTGHFINDG
-1079 NYCIAIYEQILPEGS
+1079 NYCIAIYEQDLPEGS
-1094 TTKAKRSFL
+1094 TAKAKRSFR
-1103 IVNNLAAVSYFKIS
+1103 IVNNLAAASHFKLG

-1122 AELYPS
+1122 TELYPP

-1136 KAVLHQGDSVL
+1136 KAVLRQGDSVL

-1174 KTDGRV
+1174 WTDGRV

-1221 RDFTID
+1221 QDFTID

-1234 LKHD
+1234 LKRD

>member
-1 MEDLSPFNNIPKPN
+1 
-15 NMESNEKKRILGLDT
+15 MESNEKKRILGLDT

-40 DRFGDQCSLIDSG
+40 DRLGDQCSLVDSG

-97 ILSKLGWCPALS
+97 ILSELGWCPALS

-121 YPATPEFMQWLE
+121 YPATPEFMQWLG
-133 TDDDNTITPYRY
+133 TDDDNAITPYRY

-159 LQRYILG
+159 AQRYILG

-263 FDQREPRKHTVGHC
+263 FDQRPLKSQKHTVGHC
-277 LFEPTKSRCKITH
+277 LFEPAKSRCQASH

-331 RKSESNFDF
+331 RKSKSNFDF
-340 EDIAKKLAKLYGK
+340 EDIAKELAKPYIKRYGK

-382 TAGMVAALGPDWKA
+382 TTGMVAALGPDWKA

-401 YAKGED
+401 YAKGEG

-471 MRRGMIY
+471 MRGGMIY

-489 VLPAYVRDN
+489 VLPAYVRNN

-543 LSRLYHPSDL
+543 LNRLYHPSDL

-626 RQNNANKQ
+626 RQNKLNESERA
-634 IKAKAAA
+634 KAKAALKEQGINNA
-641 EISKHFKNF
+641 
-650 GSSESD
+650 SE
-656 MTKALLWAEQVRDI
+656 TDI
-670 DILKCKL
+670 DKYIL
-677 WNEQHAI
+677 WDEQHKK

-690 QIGLSDI
+690 QIGFCDI
-697 FGPNPKYD
+697 FGPDSKYD

-755 MKEKADELQKQIR
+755 MKEKADDLQKQIR
-768 RCCTNAY
+768 RCRTNAS
-775 MDKSI
+775 MDKSQ
-780 KDRIIQKRHFL
+780 KDRIIQKRHSL
-791 EMQQAYWRNK
+791 ELQQTYWRNK

-808 EVPEGFSRRQGATAG
+808 EVPEDFSRRQGATAG

-847 TADFRKAWKLQSE
+847 TADFRKAWKLQST
-860 DEQKSRDNH
+860 DEKKSRDNH

-923 ETLISYDFTDN
+923 GTLISYDFTDN

-941 RVKFTGSQQSKDSK
+941 RIKFTGSHHIKGPKPSHISE
-955 TSYAYDTARLCLH
+955 SDTARLRLH
-968 KDTNY
+968 MDTNY
-973 GAIKRDGEVKYVI
+973 GAIERDGEVKYVVRNSI
-986 RKPITE
+986 GSLK
-992 LESQGDI
+992 QKDI
-999 ERIVDPIVKEKVQAA
+999 KDIVDSVVRKKVQEAYDAKGDAA
-1014 TRGLD
+1014 FS
-1019 KAPEIKAA
+1019 E
-1027 LANPIWMNEAKG
+1027 PIWMNEAKG

-1045 RCFAPDVK
+1045 RCYAPNVTR
-1053 NPLNIRK
+1053 PINIRK
-1060 NRDISRH
+1060 HRDISRH
-1067 EYKRTGHFLNDG
+1067 EYKRTGHFINDG

-1164 CRRLYVVTMI
+1164 CRRLYIITSMEA
-1174 KTDGRV
+1174 DGRI
-1180 NLRYSQYTRAG
+1180 NFKQAQLSQSGRKKKEDDKLGFFCPYMRINA
-1191 KGVAGDYKTG
+1191 KS
-1201 ELLRPHI
+1201 LN
-1208 MVSSSKFKALIQN
+1208 ALIQN
-1221 RDFTID
+1221 QDFTID

>member
-1 MEDLSPFNNIPKPN
+1 
-15 NMESNEKKRILGLDT
+15 MESNEKKRILGLDT

-40 DRFGDQCSLIDSG
+40 DRLGDQCSLVDSG

-97 ILSKLGWCPALS
+97 ILSELGWCPALF

-121 YPATPEFMQWLE
+121 YPATPEFMQWLG
-133 TDDDNTITPYRY
+133 TDDDNAITPYRY

-159 LQRYILG
+159 AQRYILG

-263 FDQREPRKHTVGHC
+263 FDQRPLKSQKHTVGHC
-277 LFEPTKSRCKITH
+277 LFEPAKSRCQASH

-321 ERKAIIPLFQ
+321 EREAIIPLFQ
-331 RKSESNFDF
+331 RKSKSNFDF
-340 EDIAKKLAKLYGK
+340 EDIAKELAKPYIKRYGK

-382 TAGMVAALGPDWKA
+382 TAGMAAALGPDWKA

-401 YAKGED
+401 YAKGEG

-420 LSFFDNDEKLEV
+420 LSFFDNDDKLEV

-471 MRRGMIY
+471 MRGGMIY

-543 LSRLYHPSDL
+543 LNRLYHPSDL

-626 RQNNANKQ
+626 RQNKLNESERA
-634 IKAKAAA
+634 KAKAALKEQGINNA
-641 EISKHFKNF
+641 
-650 GSSESD
+650 SE
-656 MTKALLWAEQVRDI
+656 TDI
-670 DILKCKL
+670 DKYIL
-677 WNEQHAI
+677 WDEQHKK

-690 QIGLSDI
+690 QIGFCDI
-697 FGPNPKYD
+697 FGPDSKYD

-768 RCCTNAY
+768 RCRTNAS
-775 MDKSI
+775 MDKSQ
-780 KDRIIQKRHFL
+780 KDRIIQKRHSL
-791 EMQQAYWRNK
+791 ELQQTYWRNK

-847 TADFRKAWKLQSE
+847 TADIRLSP
-860 DEQKSRDNH
+860 
-869 THHQVDAVVIACIG
+869 IG
-883 RGDYQRLAASYHLNG
+883 N
-898 YADRERPSVP
+898 
-908 EPWEGFVDDMRRIQA
+908 
-923 ETLISYDFTDN
+923 
-934 APKQVRR
+934 
-941 RVKFTGSQQSKDSK
+941 
-955 TSYAYDTARLCLH
+955 
-968 KDTNY
+968 
-973 GAIKRDGEVKYVI
+973 
-986 RKPITE
+986 
-992 LESQGDI
+992 DI
-999 ERIVDPIVKEKVQAA
+999 NFP
-1014 TRGLD
+1014 
-1019 KAPEIKAA
+1019 
-1027 LANPIWMNEAKG
+1027 
-1039 IQIKKV
+1039 
-1045 RCFAPDVK
+1045 
-1053 NPLNIRK
+1053 
-1060 NRDISRH
+1060 
-1067 EYKRTGHFLNDG
+1067 
-1079 NYCIAIYEQILPEGS
+1079 
-1094 TTKAKRSFL
+1094 
-1103 IVNNLAAVSYFKIS
+1103 
-1117 NRANR
+1117 
-1122 AELYPS
+1122 
-1128 VDENGYRL
+1128 
-1136 KAVLHQGDSVL
+1136 
-1147 LYEKSPEEIYNA
+1147 
-1159 SAAEL
+1159 
-1164 CRRLYVVTMI
+1164 
-1174 KTDGRV
+1174 
-1180 NLRYSQYTRAG
+1180 
-1191 KGVAGDYKTG
+1191 
-1201 ELLRPHI
+1201 
-1208 MVSSSKFKALIQN
+1208 
-1221 RDFTID
+1221 
-1227 VLGKIKF
+1227 
-1234 LKHD
+1234 

>member
-1 MEDLSPFNNIPKPN
+1 
-15 NMESNEKKRILGLDT
+15 MESNEKKRILGLDT

-40 DRFGDQCSLIDSG
+40 DRLGDQCSLVDSG

-97 ILSKLGWCPALS
+97 ILSELGWCPALS

-121 YPATPEFMQWLE
+121 YPATPEFMQWLG
-133 TDDDNTITPYRY
+133 TDDDNAITPYRY

-159 LQRYILG
+159 AQRYILG

-263 FDQREPRKHTVGHC
+263 FDQRPLKSQKHTVGHC
-277 LFEPTKSRCKITH
+277 LFEPAKSRCQASH

-321 ERKAIIPLFQ
+321 EREAIIPLFQ
-331 RKSESNFDF
+331 RKSKSNFDF
-340 EDIAKKLAKLYGK
+340 EDIAKELAKPYIKRYGK

-401 YAKGED
+401 YAKGEG

-420 LSFFDNDEKLEV
+420 LSFFDNDDKLEV

-471 MRRGMIY
+471 MRGGMIY

-498 DDMRKAAVDMA
+498 DDMRKAAVDLA

-543 LSRLYHPSDL
+543 LNRLYHPSDL

-600 MIDRDTEVH
+600 IIDRGTEVH

-626 RQNNANKQ
+626 RQNKLNESERA
-634 IKAKAAA
+634 KAKAALKEQGINNA
-641 EISKHFKNF
+641 
-650 GSSESD
+650 SE
-656 MTKALLWAEQVRDI
+656 TDI
-670 DILKCKL
+670 DKYIL
-677 WNEQHAI
+677 WDEQHKK

-690 QIGLSDI
+690 QIGFCDI
-697 FGPNPKYD
+697 FGP
-705 IEHTI
+705 
-710 PRSRG
+710 
-715 GDSTMENLTL
+715 
-725 CDSRFNRDVKKTRL
+725 
-739 PSELA
+739 
-744 NADEVMQRVAF
+744 
-755 MKEKADELQKQIR
+755 
-768 RCCTNAY
+768 
-775 MDKSI
+775 
-780 KDRIIQKRHFL
+780 
-791 EMQQAYWRNK
+791 
-801 YRRFEMT
+801 
-808 EVPEGFSRRQGATAG
+808 
-823 IVARYAR
+823 
-830 LFLKSLFDDV
+830 
-840 SIVKGAA
+840 
-847 TADFRKAWKLQSE
+847 
-860 DEQKSRDNH
+860 
-869 THHQVDAVVIACIG
+869 
-883 RGDYQRLAASYHLNG
+883 
-898 YADRERPSVP
+898 
-908 EPWEGFVDDMRRIQA
+908 
-923 ETLISYDFTDN
+923 
-934 APKQVRR
+934 
-941 RVKFTGSQQSKDSK
+941 DSK
-955 TSYAYDTARLCLH
+955 
-968 KDTNY
+968 
-973 GAIKRDGEVKYVI
+973 
-986 RKPITE
+986 
-992 LESQGDI
+992 
-999 ERIVDPIVKEKVQAA
+999 
-1014 TRGLD
+1014 
-1019 KAPEIKAA
+1019 
-1027 LANPIWMNEAKG
+1027 
-1039 IQIKKV
+1039 
-1045 RCFAPDVK
+1045 
-1053 NPLNIRK
+1053 
-1060 NRDISRH
+1060 
-1067 EYKRTGHFLNDG
+1067 
-1079 NYCIAIYEQILPEGS
+1079 
-1094 TTKAKRSFL
+1094 
-1103 IVNNLAAVSYFKIS
+1103 
-1117 NRANR
+1117 
-1122 AELYPS
+1122 
-1128 VDENGYRL
+1128 
-1136 KAVLHQGDSVL
+1136 
-1147 LYEKSPEEIYNA
+1147 
-1159 SAAEL
+1159 
-1164 CRRLYVVTMI
+1164 
-1174 KTDGRV
+1174 
-1180 NLRYSQYTRAG
+1180 
-1191 KGVAGDYKTG
+1191 
-1201 ELLRPHI
+1201 
-1208 MVSSSKFKALIQN
+1208 
-1221 RDFTID
+1221 
-1227 VLGKIKF
+1227 
-1234 LKHD
+1234 

>member
-1 MEDLSPFNNIPKPN
+1 
-15 NMESNEKKRILGLDT
+15 
-30 GTNSIGWAVI
+30 
-40 DRFGDQCSLIDSG
+40 
-53 VHIFTEGV
+53 
-61 KEEQGKEVSKAAE
+61 
-74 RTSYRAMR
+74 
-82 RGFYRRKLRKIRLLR
+82 
-97 ILSKLGWCPALS
+97 
-109 PELLSQWRLKKV
+109 
-121 YPATPEFMQWLE
+121 
-133 TDDDNTITPYRY
+133 
-145 RVICLHEKLDLTQE
+145 
-159 LQRYILG
+159 QRYILG

-263 FDQREPRKHTVGHC
+263 FDQRPLKSQKHTVGHC
-277 LFEPTKSRCKITH
+277 LFEPAKSRCQASH

-321 ERKAIIPLFQ
+321 EREAIIPLFQ
-331 RKSESNFDF
+331 RKSKSNFDF
-340 EDIAKKLAKLYGK
+340 EDIAKELAKPYIKRYGK

-382 TAGMVAALGPDWKA
+382 TAGMAAALGPDWKA

-401 YAKGED
+401 YAKGEG

-420 LSFFDNDEKLEV
+420 LSFFDNDDKLEV

-471 MRRGMIY
+471 MRGGMIY
-478 SYAVMLANIDA
+478 SYAVMPANIDA

-543 LSRLYHPSDL
+543 LNRLYHPSDL

-591 VVNALLDKG
+591 VINALLDKG
-600 MIDRDTEVH
+600 IIDRGTEVH

-626 RQNNANKQ
+626 RQNKLNESERA
-634 IKAKAAA
+634 KAKAALKEQGINNA
-641 EISKHFKNF
+641 
-650 GSSESD
+650 SE
-656 MTKALLWAEQVRDI
+656 TDI
-670 DILKCKL
+670 DKYIL
-677 WNEQHAI
+677 WDEQHKK

-690 QIGLSDI
+690 QIGFCDI
-697 FGPNPKYD
+697 FGPDSKYD

-755 MKEKADELQKQIR
+755 MKEKADDLQKQIR
-768 RCCTNAY
+768 RCRTNAS
-775 MDKSI
+775 MDKSQ
-780 KDRIIQKRHFL
+780 KDRIIQKRHSL
-791 EMQQAYWRNK
+791 ELQQTYWRNK

-808 EVPEGFSRRQGATAG
+808 EVPEDFSRRQGATAG

-847 TADFRKAWKLQSE
+847 TADFRKAWKLQST
-860 DEQKSRDNH
+860 DEKKSRDNH

-908 EPWEGFVDDMRRIQA
+908 EPWKGFVDDMRRIQA

-941 RVKFTGSQQSKDSK
+941 RIRFTGSHHIKGPKPSHISE
-955 TSYAYDTARLCLH
+955 SDTARLRLH
-968 KDTNY
+968 MDTNY
-973 GAIKRDGEVKYVI
+973 GAIEHDGEVKYVVRNSI
-986 RKPITE
+986 GSLKQKDIKNIVDSVVRQKVQE
-992 LESQGDI
+992 AYDAKGDI
-999 ERIVDPIVKEKVQAA
+999 AFSE
-1014 TRGLD
+1014 
-1019 KAPEIKAA
+1019 
-1027 LANPIWMNEAKG
+1027 PIWMNEAKG

-1045 RCFAPDVK
+1045 RCYAPNVTR
-1053 NPLNIRK
+1053 PLNIRK
-1060 NRDISRH
+1060 HRDISRH
-1067 EYKRTGHFLNDG
+1067 EYKRTGHFINDG
-1079 NYCIAIYEQILPEGS
+1079 NYCIAIYEQDLPEGS
-1094 TTKAKRSFL
+1094 TAKAKRSFR
-1103 IVNNLAAVSYFKIS
+1103 IVNNLAAASHFKLG

-1122 AELYPS
+1122 TELYPP

-1136 KAVLHQGDSVL
+1136 KAVLRQGDSVL

-1174 KTDGRV
+1174 WTDGRV

-1221 RDFTID
+1221 QDFTID

-1234 LKHD
+1234 LKRD

>member
-1 MEDLSPFNNIPKPN
+1 MEI
-15 NMESNEKKRILGLDT
+15 NEKKRVLGLDT

-40 DRFGDQCSLIDSG
+40 DRLGDQCSLVDSG
-53 VHIFTEGV
+53 VHIFPEGV
-61 KEEQGKEVSKAAE
+61 KKGESGEVSKAAE

-82 RGFYRRKLRKIRLLR
+82 RSFYRRKLRKIRLLR
-97 ILSKLGWCPALS
+97 ILSELGWCPALS

-121 YPATPEFMQWLE
+121 YPATTEFMQWLE
-133 TDDDNTITPYRY
+133 TDDDNAITPYRY

-174 RRGFRSNRKDQSNDD
+174 RRGFRSTPNDQSNED
-189 EKGKVKEAISGLS
+189 EKGKVKEAISELS
-202 QKIKDEGCEY
+202 QKMKDEGCEY
-212 LAEYFEKLYKEG
+212 LAEYFEKLYKGG

-235 NHYVEEFHAI
+235 SHYVEEFHAI
-245 CRRQELDEDTVNR
+245 CSRQELDEDTVKR

-263 FDQREPRKHTVGHC
+263 FDQRHKSQKHTVGHC
-277 LFEPTKSRCKITH
+277 LFEPSKFRCQMSH

-311 DDMLRPLWDE
+311 DDMLRPLWEDE
-321 ERKAIIPLFQ
+321 REKIIPLFQ
-331 RKSESNFDF
+331 RKSESNFF
-340 EDIAKKLAKLYGK
+340 FKDIAKKLAKKYGK
-353 KCYGYYKTDGDKD
+353 KSYGYYKTDGDKD
-366 ILFNYPMDMGI
+366 ILFNYPMDMSI
-377 SGSPF
+377 AGSPF

-401 YAKGED
+401 YVKGD
-407 KKLDDKV
+407 GKSLDDKV

-420 LSFFDNDEKLEV
+420 LSFHALPFFDNDDKLEA

-438 GIEADTAKKVAGI
+438 GLDADTAKKVAGI
-451 KMVSA
+451 KMISA

-471 MRRGMIY
+471 MRGGMIY

-489 VLPAYVRDN
+489 VLPEYVRNN
-498 DDMRKAAVDMA
+498 DDMRKAAVEMA
-509 VECLNE
+509 VGCLNE

-543 LSRLYHPSDL
+543 LNRLYHPSDL
-553 ETYPHVRP
+553 ETYPHARP
-561 DEQDR
+561 DDR
-566 MRLGSPRI
+566 GRMHLGSPRI
-574 SSIRNPMAM
+574 SAIRNPMAM
-583 RSLHRIRH
+583 RSLHSIRH
-591 VVNALLDKG
+591 VINALLDKG
-600 MIDRDTEVH
+600 LIDRDTEVH

-626 RQNNANKQ
+626 QQDNANKRL
-634 IKAKAAA
+634 KAKATA
-641 EISKHFKNF
+641 EISKYFKNF

-656 MTKALLWAEQVRDI
+656 MSKALLWAEQVRDI

-715 GDSTMENLTL
+715 GDSAMENLTL
-725 CDSRFNRDVKKTRL
+725 CDSRFNREVKKTKL

-744 NADEVMQRVAF
+744 NADDIMQRVSF
-755 MKEKADELQKQIR
+755 MKEKADDLQKQIR
-768 RCCTNAY
+768 RCRTNAS
-775 MDKSI
+775 MDKSQ
-780 KDRIIQKRHFL
+780 KDSIIQKRHLL
-791 EMQQAYWRNK
+791 ELQQAYWRNK

-860 DEQKSRDNH
+860 DEEKSRENH

-923 ETLISYDFTDN
+923 ETLVSYDFTDN

-941 RVKFTGSQQSKDSK
+941 RIKFTGSQQSEDSK

-973 GAIKRDGEVKYVI
+973 GAIQRDGEVKYVI

-992 LESQGDI
+992 LKSQGDI
-999 ERIVDPIVKEKVQAA
+999 ERIVDPIVREKVQAA

-1045 RCFAPDVK
+1045 RCLAPDVK

-1060 NRDISRH
+1060 HRDISRH
-1067 EYKRTGHFLNDG
+1067 EYKRTGHFKNDS
-1079 NYCIAIYEQILPEGS
+1079 NYCIAIYEQVLPEGS
-1094 TTKAKRSFL
+1094 TAKAKRSFL

-1117 NRANR
+1117 NRAKR
-1122 AELYPS
+1122 TELYPP
-1128 VDENGYRL
+1128 VDENGYRI

-1164 CRRLYVVTMI
+1164 CRRLYIITSMEA
-1174 KTDGRV
+1174 DGRI
-1180 NLRYSQYTRAG
+1180 NFKQAQLSQSGRKKKEDDKLGFFCPYMRINA
-1191 KGVAGDYKTG
+1191 KS
-1201 ELLRPHI
+1201 LN
-1208 MVSSSKFKALIQN
+1208 ALIQN
-1221 RDFTID
+1221 QDFTID

>member
-1 MEDLSPFNNIPKPN
+1 MEN
-15 NMESNEKKRILGLDT
+15 NEKKRILGLDT

-40 DRFGDQCSLIDSG
+40 DRLGDQCSLVDSG

-97 ILSKLGWCPALS
+97 ILSELGWCPALS

-121 YPATPEFMQWLE
+121 YPATPEFMQWLG
-133 TDDDNTITPYRY
+133 TDDDNAITPYRY

-159 LQRYILG
+159 AQRYILG

-189 EKGKVKEAISGLS
+189 EKGKVKEAISELS

-263 FDQREPRKHTVGHC
+263 FDQRPLKSQKHTVGHC
-277 LFEPTKSRCKITH
+277 LFEPAKSRCQASH

-321 ERKAIIPLFQ
+321 EREAIIPLFQ
-331 RKSESNFDF
+331 RKSKSNFDF
-340 EDIAKKLAKLYGK
+340 EDIAKELVKPYIKRYGK

-401 YAKGED
+401 YAKGEG

-420 LSFFDNDEKLEV
+420 LSFFDNDDKLEV

-471 MRRGMIY
+471 MRGGMIY

-543 LSRLYHPSDL
+543 LNRLYHPSDL

-626 RQNNANKQ
+626 RQNKLNESERA
-634 IKAKAAA
+634 KAKAELENYGINNA
-641 EISKHFKNF
+641 
-650 GSSESD
+650 SE
-656 MTKALLWAEQVRDI
+656 TDI
-670 DILKCKL
+670 DKYIL
-677 WNEQHAI
+677 WDEQHKK

-690 QIGLSDI
+690 QIGIEDI

-725 CDSRFNRDVKKTRL
+725 CDSRFNRDVKKTKL

-744 NADEVMQRVAF
+744 NADEVMQHVAF
-755 MKEKADELQKQIR
+755 MKEKPTNCKSKSAAAAQMHLWIR
-768 RCCTNAY
+768 A
-775 MDKSI
+775 
-780 KDRIIQKRHFL
+780 
-791 EMQQAYWRNK
+791 
-801 YRRFEMT
+801 
-808 EVPEGFSRRQGATAG
+808 
-823 IVARYAR
+823 
-830 LFLKSLFDDV
+830 
-840 SIVKGAA
+840 
-847 TADFRKAWKLQSE
+847 
-860 DEQKSRDNH
+860 
-869 THHQVDAVVIACIG
+869 
-883 RGDYQRLAASYHLNG
+883 
-898 YADRERPSVP
+898 
-908 EPWEGFVDDMRRIQA
+908 
-923 ETLISYDFTDN
+923 
-934 APKQVRR
+934 
-941 RVKFTGSQQSKDSK
+941 
-955 TSYAYDTARLCLH
+955 
-968 KDTNY
+968 
-973 GAIKRDGEVKYVI
+973 
-986 RKPITE
+986 
-992 LESQGDI
+992 
-999 ERIVDPIVKEKVQAA
+999 
-1014 TRGLD
+1014 
-1019 KAPEIKAA
+1019 
-1027 LANPIWMNEAKG
+1027 
-1039 IQIKKV
+1039 
-1045 RCFAPDVK
+1045 
-1053 NPLNIRK
+1053 
-1060 NRDISRH
+1060 
-1067 EYKRTGHFLNDG
+1067 KRT
-1079 NYCIAIYEQILPEGS
+1079 A
-1094 TTKAKRSFL
+1094 
-1103 IVNNLAAVSYFKIS
+1103 
-1117 NRANR
+1117 
-1122 AELYPS
+1122 
-1128 VDENGYRL
+1128 
-1136 KAVLHQGDSVL
+1136 
-1147 LYEKSPEEIYNA
+1147 
-1159 SAAEL
+1159 
-1164 CRRLYVVTMI
+1164 
-1174 KTDGRV
+1174 
-1180 NLRYSQYTRAG
+1180 
-1191 KGVAGDYKTG
+1191 
-1201 ELLRPHI
+1201 
-1208 MVSSSKFKALIQN
+1208 
-1221 RDFTID
+1221 
-1227 VLGKIKF
+1227 
-1234 LKHD
+1234 

>member
-1 MEDLSPFNNIPKPN
+1 MEN
-15 NMESNEKKRILGLDT
+15 NEKKRILGLDT

-40 DRFGDQCSLIDSG
+40 DRLGDQCSLVDSG

-61 KEEQGKEVSKAAE
+61 KEEGKEVSKAAE

-97 ILSKLGWCPALS
+97 ILSELGWCPALS

-121 YPATPEFMQWLE
+121 YPATPEFMQWLG
-133 TDDDNTITPYRY
+133 TDDDNAITPYRY
-145 RVICLHEKLDLTQE
+145 RVICLREKLDLTQE
-159 LQRYILG
+159 AQRYILG

-174 RRGFRSNRKDQSNDD
+174 RRGFRSTPNDQSNDD
-189 EKGKVKEAISGLS
+189 EKGKVKEAISELS
-202 QKIKDEGCEY
+202 QKMKDEGCKY

-263 FDQREPRKHTVGHC
+263 FDQRPLKSQKHTVGHC
-277 LFEPTKSRCKITH
+277 LFEPAKSRCQASH

-321 ERKAIIPLFQ
+321 EREAIIPLFQ
-331 RKSESNFDF
+331 RKSQSNFDF
-340 EDIAKKLAKLYGK
+340 EDIAKKLAKPYFKRYGN

-401 YAKGED
+401 YAKGEG

-414 NDVWHA
+414 NDVWHTLSFHA
-420 LSFFDNDEKLEV
+420 LSFFDNDDKLEV

-471 MRRGMIY
+471 MRGGMIY

-543 LSRLYHPSDL
+543 LNRLYHPSDL

-626 RQNNANKQ
+626 RQNKLNESERA
-634 IKAKAAA
+634 KAKAELENYGINNA
-641 EISKHFKNF
+641 
-650 GSSESD
+650 SE
-656 MTKALLWAEQVRDI
+656 TDI
-670 DILKCKL
+670 DKYIL
-677 WNEQHAI
+677 WDEQHKK

-690 QIGLSDI
+690 QIGIEDI

-725 CDSRFNRDVKKTRL
+725 CDSRFNRDVKKTKL

-744 NADEVMQRVAF
+744 NADEVMQHVAF
-755 MKEKADELQKQIR
+755 MKEKPTNCKSKSAAAAQMHLWIR
-768 RCCTNAY
+768 A
-775 MDKSI
+775 
-780 KDRIIQKRHFL
+780 
-791 EMQQAYWRNK
+791 
-801 YRRFEMT
+801 
-808 EVPEGFSRRQGATAG
+808 
-823 IVARYAR
+823 
-830 LFLKSLFDDV
+830 
-840 SIVKGAA
+840 
-847 TADFRKAWKLQSE
+847 
-860 DEQKSRDNH
+860 
-869 THHQVDAVVIACIG
+869 
-883 RGDYQRLAASYHLNG
+883 
-898 YADRERPSVP
+898 
-908 EPWEGFVDDMRRIQA
+908 
-923 ETLISYDFTDN
+923 
-934 APKQVRR
+934 
-941 RVKFTGSQQSKDSK
+941 
-955 TSYAYDTARLCLH
+955 
-968 KDTNY
+968 
-973 GAIKRDGEVKYVI
+973 
-986 RKPITE
+986 
-992 LESQGDI
+992 
-999 ERIVDPIVKEKVQAA
+999 
-1014 TRGLD
+1014 
-1019 KAPEIKAA
+1019 
-1027 LANPIWMNEAKG
+1027 
-1039 IQIKKV
+1039 
-1045 RCFAPDVK
+1045 
-1053 NPLNIRK
+1053 
-1060 NRDISRH
+1060 
-1067 EYKRTGHFLNDG
+1067 KRT
-1079 NYCIAIYEQILPEGS
+1079 A
-1094 TTKAKRSFL
+1094 
-1103 IVNNLAAVSYFKIS
+1103 
-1117 NRANR
+1117 
-1122 AELYPS
+1122 
-1128 VDENGYRL
+1128 
-1136 KAVLHQGDSVL
+1136 
-1147 LYEKSPEEIYNA
+1147 
-1159 SAAEL
+1159 
-1164 CRRLYVVTMI
+1164 
-1174 KTDGRV
+1174 
-1180 NLRYSQYTRAG
+1180 
-1191 KGVAGDYKTG
+1191 
-1201 ELLRPHI
+1201 
-1208 MVSSSKFKALIQN
+1208 
-1221 RDFTID
+1221 
-1227 VLGKIKF
+1227 
-1234 LKHD
+1234 

>member
-1 MEDLSPFNNIPKPN
+1 
-15 NMESNEKKRILGLDT
+15 MESNEKKRILGLDT

-40 DRFGDQCSLIDSG
+40 DRLGDQCSLVDSG

-97 ILSKLGWCPALS
+97 ILSELGWCPALS

-121 YPATPEFMQWLE
+121 YPATPEFMQWLG
-133 TDDDNTITPYRY
+133 TDDDNAITPYRF

-159 LQRYILG
+159 AQRYILG

-263 FDQREPRKHTVGHC
+263 FDQRPLKSQKHTVGHC
-277 LFEPTKSRCKITH
+277 LFEPAKSRCQASH

-331 RKSESNFDF
+331 RKSKSNFDF
-340 EDIAKKLAKLYGK
+340 EDIAKELAKPYIKRYGK

-401 YAKGED
+401 YAKGEG

-471 MRRGMIY
+471 MRGGMIY

-543 LSRLYHPSDL
+543 LNRLYHPSDL

-626 RQNNANKQ
+626 RQNKLNESERA
-634 IKAKAAA
+634 KAKA
-641 EISKHFKNF
+641 ELEKYDINNM
-650 GSSESD
+650 SETD
-656 MTKALLWAEQVRDI
+656 IDKYLLWDEQ
-670 DILKCKL
+670 KKK
-677 WNEQHAI
+677 

-690 QIGLSDI
+690 QIGIEDI

-725 CDSRFNRDVKKTRL
+725 CDSRFNRDVKKTKL

-768 RCCTNAY
+768 RCRTNAS
-775 MDKSI
+775 MDKSQ
-780 KDRIIQKRHFL
+780 KDRIIQKRHSL
-791 EMQQAYWRNK
+791 ELQQAYWRNK

-808 EVPEGFSRRQGATAG
+808 EVPEDFSRRQGATAG

-847 TADFRKAWKLQSE
+847 TADFRKAWKLQST
-860 DEQKSRDNH
+860 DEKKSRDNH

-923 ETLISYDFTDN
+923 GTLISYDFTDN

-941 RVKFTGSQQSKDSK
+941 RIRFTGSHHIKGPKPSHISE
-955 TSYAYDTARLCLH
+955 SDTARLRLH
-968 KDTNY
+968 MDTNY
-973 GAIKRDGEVKYVI
+973 GAIERDGEVKYVVRNSI
-986 RKPITE
+986 GSLKQKDIKDIVDSVVRQKVQE
-992 LESQGDI
+992 AYDAKGDI
-999 ERIVDPIVKEKVQAA
+999 AFSE
-1014 TRGLD
+1014 
-1019 KAPEIKAA
+1019 
-1027 LANPIWMNEAKG
+1027 PIWMNEAKG

-1045 RCFAPDVK
+1045 RCYAPNVTR
-1053 NPLNIRK
+1053 PLNIRK
-1060 NRDISRH
+1060 HRDISRH
-1067 EYKRTGHFLNDG
+1067 EYKRTGHFINDG
-1079 NYCIAIYEQILPEGS
+1079 NYCIAIYEQVLPEGS
-1094 TTKAKRSFL
+1094 TAKAKRSFR
-1103 IVNNLAAVSYFKIS
+1103 IVNNLAAASHFKLG

-1122 AELYPS
+1122 TELYPP

-1164 CRRLYVVTMI
+1164 CRRLYIVSGISSMVFT
-1174 KTDGRV
+1174 KSRSYGVLQLRHSQNASKSEKGKNGAYTAGE
-1180 NLRYSQYTRAG
+1180 NLRSTITMLHTQ
-1191 KGVAGDYKTG
+1191 
-1201 ELLRPHI
+1201 LN
-1208 MVSSSKFKALIQN
+1208 ALIQN
-1221 RDFTID
+1221 QDFTID

>member
-1 MEDLSPFNNIPKPN
+1 
-15 NMESNEKKRILGLDT
+15 MESNEKKRILGLDT

-40 DRFGDQCSLIDSG
+40 DRLGDQCSLVDSG

-97 ILSKLGWCPALS
+97 ILSELGWCPALS

-121 YPATPEFMQWLE
+121 YPATPEFMQWLG
-133 TDDDNTITPYRY
+133 TDDDNAITPYRY

-159 LQRYILG
+159 AQRYILG

-263 FDQREPRKHTVGHC
+263 FDQRPLKSQKHTVGHC
-277 LFEPTKSRCKITH
+277 LFEPAKSRCQASH

-321 ERKAIIPLFQ
+321 EREAIIPLFQ
-331 RKSESNFDF
+331 RKSKSNFDF
-340 EDIAKKLAKLYGK
+340 EDIAKELAKPYIKRYGK

-401 YAKGED
+401 YAKGEG

-420 LSFFDNDEKLEV
+420 LSFFDNDDKLKV

-438 GIEADTAKKVAGI
+438 GIDADTAKKVAGI

-471 MRRGMIY
+471 MRGGMIY

-543 LSRLYHPSDL
+543 LNRLYHPSDL

-626 RQNNANKQ
+626 RQNKLNESERA
-634 IKAKAAA
+634 KAKAALKEQGINNA
-641 EISKHFKNF
+641 
-650 GSSESD
+650 SE
-656 MTKALLWAEQVRDI
+656 TDI
-670 DILKCKL
+670 DKYIL
-677 WNEQHAI
+677 WDEQHKK

-690 QIGLSDI
+690 QIGIEDI

-744 NADEVMQRVAF
+744 NADEVMQHVAF

-768 RCCTNAY
+768 RCRTNAS
-775 MDKSI
+775 MDKSQ
-780 KDRIIQKRHFL
+780 KDRIIQKRHSL
-791 EMQQAYWRNK
+791 ELQQTYWRNK

-808 EVPEGFSRRQGATAG
+808 EVPEDFSRRQGATAG

-847 TADFRKAWKLQSE
+847 TADFRKAWKLQST
-860 DEQKSRDNH
+860 DE
-869 THHQVDAVVIACIG
+869 
-883 RGDYQRLAASYHLNG
+883 
-898 YADRERPSVP
+898 
-908 EPWEGFVDDMRRIQA
+908 
-923 ETLISYDFTDN
+923 
-934 APKQVRR
+934 
-941 RVKFTGSQQSKDSK
+941 
-955 TSYAYDTARLCLH
+955 
-968 KDTNY
+968 
-973 GAIKRDGEVKYVI
+973 
-986 RKPITE
+986 
-992 LESQGDI
+992 
-999 ERIVDPIVKEKVQAA
+999 
-1014 TRGLD
+1014 
-1019 KAPEIKAA
+1019 
-1027 LANPIWMNEAKG
+1027 
-1039 IQIKKV
+1039 KK
-1045 RCFAPDVK
+1045 
-1053 NPLNIRK
+1053 
-1060 NRDISRH
+1060 ISRQP
-1067 EYKRTGHFLNDG
+1067 YAPSSGCSR
-1079 NYCIAIYEQILPEGS
+1079 
-1094 TTKAKRSFL
+1094 
-1103 IVNNLAAVSYFKIS
+1103 
-1117 NRANR
+1117 NRVHR
-1122 AELYPS
+1122 Q
-1128 VDENGYRL
+1128 R
-1136 KAVLHQGDSVL
+1136 
-1147 LYEKSPEEIYNA
+1147 
-1159 SAAEL
+1159 
-1164 CRRLYVVTMI
+1164 
-1174 KTDGRV
+1174 
-1180 NLRYSQYTRAG
+1180 
-1191 KGVAGDYKTG
+1191 
-1201 ELLRPHI
+1201 
-1208 MVSSSKFKALIQN
+1208 
-1221 RDFTID
+1221 
-1227 VLGKIKF
+1227 
-1234 LKHD
+1234 

>member
-1 MEDLSPFNNIPKPN
+1 MEN
-15 NMESNEKKRILGLDT
+15 NEKKRILGLDT

-40 DRFGDQCSLIDSG
+40 DRLGDQCSLVDSG

-97 ILSKLGWCPALS
+97 ILSELGWCPALS

-121 YPATPEFMQWLE
+121 YPATPEFMQWLG
-133 TDDDNTITPYRY
+133 TDDDNAITPYRY

-159 LQRYILG
+159 AQRYILG

-263 FDQREPRKHTVGHC
+263 FDQRPLKSQKHTVGHC
-277 LFEPTKSRCKITH
+277 LFEPAKSRCQASH

-321 ERKAIIPLFQ
+321 EREAIIPLFQ
-331 RKSESNFDF
+331 RKSKSNFDF
-340 EDIAKKLAKLYGK
+340 EDIAKELAKPYIKRYGK
-353 KCYGYYKTDGDKD
+353 KCYGYYKTDGNKD

-401 YAKGED
+401 YAKGEG

-420 LSFFDNDEKLEV
+420 LSFFDNDDKLEV

-471 MRRGMIY
+471 MRGGMIY

-543 LSRLYHPSDL
+543 LNRLYHPSDL

-600 MIDRDTEVH
+600 IIDRGTEVH

-626 RQNNANKQ
+626 RQNKLNESERA
-634 IKAKAAA
+634 KAKAALKEQGINNA
-641 EISKHFKNF
+641 
-650 GSSESD
+650 SE
-656 MTKALLWAEQVRDI
+656 TDI
-670 DILKCKL
+670 DKYIL
-677 WNEQHAI
+677 WDEQHKK

-690 QIGLSDI
+690 QIGFSDI
-697 FGPNPKYD
+697 FGPDSKYD

-755 MKEKADELQKQIR
+755 MKEKADDLQKQIR
-768 RCCTNAY
+768 RCRTNAS
-775 MDKSI
+775 MDKSQ
-780 KDRIIQKRHFL
+780 KDRIIQKRHSL
-791 EMQQAYWRNK
+791 ELQQTYWRNK

-808 EVPEGFSRRQGATAG
+808 EVPEDFSRRQGATAG

-847 TADFRKAWKLQSE
+847 TADFRKAWKLQST
-860 DEQKSRDNH
+860 DEKKSRDNH

-908 EPWEGFVDDMRRIQA
+908 EPWENFVDDMRRIQA

-941 RVKFTGSQQSKDSK
+941 RIRFTGSHHIKGPKPSHISE
-955 TSYAYDTARLCLH
+955 SDTARLRLH
-968 KDTNY
+968 MDTNY
-973 GAIKRDGEVKYVI
+973 GAIERDGEVKYVVRNSI
-986 RKPITE
+986 GSLK
-992 LESQGDI
+992 QKDI
-999 ERIVDPIVKEKVQAA
+999 KDIVDSVVRQKVQEAYDA
-1014 TRGLD
+1014 KGD
-1019 KAPEIKAA
+1019 VAFSE
-1027 LANPIWMNEAKG
+1027 PIWMNEAKG

-1045 RCFAPDVK
+1045 RCYAPNVTR
-1053 NPLNIRK
+1053 PLNIRK
-1060 NRDISRH
+1060 HRDISRH
-1067 EYKRTGHFLNDG
+1067 EYKRTGHFINDG
-1079 NYCIAIYEQILPEGS
+1079 NYCIAIYEQDLPEGS
-1094 TTKAKRSFL
+1094 TAKAKRSFR
-1103 IVNNLAAVSYFKIS
+1103 IVNNLAVASHFKLG

-1122 AELYPS
+1122 TELYPP

-1136 KAVLHQGDSVL
+1136 KAVLRQGDSVL

-1174 KTDGRV
+1174 WTDGRV

>member
-1 MEDLSPFNNIPKPN
+1 
-15 NMESNEKKRILGLDT
+15 MESNEKKRILGLDT

-40 DRFGDQCSLIDSG
+40 DRLGDQCSLVDSG

-82 RGFYRRKLRKIRLLR
+82 RGFYRHKLRKIRLLR

-121 YPATPEFMQWLE
+121 YPATPEFMQWLG
-133 TDDDNTITPYRY
+133 TDDDNAITPYRF

-159 LQRYILG
+159 AQRYILG

-263 FDQREPRKHTVGHC
+263 FDQRPLKSQKHTVGHC
-277 LFEPTKSRCKITH
+277 LFEPAKTRCQASH

-331 RKSESNFDF
+331 RKSKSNFDF
-340 EDIAKKLAKLYGK
+340 EDIAKELAKPYIKRYGK

-401 YAKGED
+401 YAKGEG

-471 MRRGMIY
+471 MRGGMIY

-515 YDKKTCECTM
+515 YDKTTCECTM

-543 LSRLYHPSDL
+543 LNRLYHPSDL

-626 RQNNANKQ
+626 RQNKLNESERA
-634 IKAKAAA
+634 KAKAALKEQGINNA
-641 EISKHFKNF
+641 
-650 GSSESD
+650 SETD
-656 MTKALLWAEQVRDI
+656 INKYILWD
-670 DILKCKL
+670 
-677 WNEQHAI
+677 EQHKK

-690 QIGLSDI
+690 QIGFSDI
-697 FGPNPKYD
+697 FGP
-705 IEHTI
+705 
-710 PRSRG
+710 
-715 GDSTMENLTL
+715 
-725 CDSRFNRDVKKTRL
+725 
-739 PSELA
+739 
-744 NADEVMQRVAF
+744 
-755 MKEKADELQKQIR
+755 
-768 RCCTNAY
+768 
-775 MDKSI
+775 
-780 KDRIIQKRHFL
+780 
-791 EMQQAYWRNK
+791 
-801 YRRFEMT
+801 
-808 EVPEGFSRRQGATAG
+808 
-823 IVARYAR
+823 
-830 LFLKSLFDDV
+830 
-840 SIVKGAA
+840 
-847 TADFRKAWKLQSE
+847 
-860 DEQKSRDNH
+860 
-869 THHQVDAVVIACIG
+869 
-883 RGDYQRLAASYHLNG
+883 
-898 YADRERPSVP
+898 
-908 EPWEGFVDDMRRIQA
+908 
-923 ETLISYDFTDN
+923 
-934 APKQVRR
+934 
-941 RVKFTGSQQSKDSK
+941 DSK
-955 TSYAYDTARLCLH
+955 L
-968 KDTNY
+968 
-973 GAIKRDGEVKYVI
+973 
-986 RKPITE
+986 
-992 LESQGDI
+992 
-999 ERIVDPIVKEKVQAA
+999 
-1014 TRGLD
+1014 
-1019 KAPEIKAA
+1019 
-1027 LANPIWMNEAKG
+1027 
-1039 IQIKKV
+1039 
-1045 RCFAPDVK
+1045 
-1053 NPLNIRK
+1053 
-1060 NRDISRH
+1060 
-1067 EYKRTGHFLNDG
+1067 
-1079 NYCIAIYEQILPEGS
+1079 
-1094 TTKAKRSFL
+1094 
-1103 IVNNLAAVSYFKIS
+1103 
-1117 NRANR
+1117 
-1122 AELYPS
+1122 
-1128 VDENGYRL
+1128 
-1136 KAVLHQGDSVL
+1136 
-1147 LYEKSPEEIYNA
+1147 
-1159 SAAEL
+1159 
-1164 CRRLYVVTMI
+1164 
-1174 KTDGRV
+1174 
-1180 NLRYSQYTRAG
+1180 
-1191 KGVAGDYKTG
+1191 
-1201 ELLRPHI
+1201 
-1208 MVSSSKFKALIQN
+1208 
-1221 RDFTID
+1221 
-1227 VLGKIKF
+1227 
-1234 LKHD
+1234 

>member
-1 MEDLSPFNNIPKPN
+1 M
-15 NMESNEKKRILGLDT
+15 
-30 GTNSIGWAVI
+30 
-40 DRFGDQCSLIDSG
+40 
-53 VHIFTEGV
+53 
-61 KEEQGKEVSKAAE
+61 
-74 RTSYRAMR
+74 
-82 RGFYRRKLRKIRLLR
+82 
-97 ILSKLGWCPALS
+97 
-109 PELLSQWRLKKV
+109 
-121 YPATPEFMQWLE
+121 
-133 TDDDNTITPYRY
+133 
-145 RVICLHEKLDLTQE
+145 
-159 LQRYILG
+159 
-166 RALYHIAQ
+166 
-174 RRGFRSNRKDQSNDD
+174 
-189 EKGKVKEAISGLS
+189 
-202 QKIKDEGCEY
+202 
-212 LAEYFEKLYKEG
+212 
-224 KRIRN
+224 
-229 QYTSRD
+229 
-235 NHYVEEFHAI
+235 
-245 CRRQELDEDTVNR
+245 
-258 LEHVL
+258 
-263 FDQREPRKHTVGHC
+263 
-277 LFEPTKSRCKITH
+277 
-290 PDFEEMRMLQ
+290 
-300 TLNQIRMKTPD
+300 
-311 DDMLRPLWDE
+311 
-321 ERKAIIPLFQ
+321 
-331 RKSESNFDF
+331 
-340 EDIAKKLAKLYGK
+340 
-353 KCYGYYKTDGDKD
+353 
-366 ILFNYPMDMGI
+366 
-377 SGSPF
+377 
-382 TAGMVAALGPDWKA
+382 
-396 VIDAQ
+396 
-401 YAKGED
+401 
-407 KKLDDKV
+407 

-420 LSFFDNDEKLEV
+420 LSFFDNDDKLEV

-456 YASLSHKVIRKILPY
+456 HASLSHKVIRKILPY
-471 MRRGMIY
+471 MRGGMIY

-543 LSRLYHPSDL
+543 LNRLYHPSDL

-626 RQNNANKQ
+626 RQNKLNESERA
-634 IKAKAAA
+634 KAKAALKEQGINNA
-641 EISKHFKNF
+641 
-650 GSSESD
+650 SE
-656 MTKALLWAEQVRDI
+656 TDI
-670 DILKCKL
+670 DKYIL
-677 WNEQHAI
+677 WDEQHKK

-690 QIGLSDI
+690 QIGIEDI

-744 NADEVMQRVAF
+744 NADEVMQHVAF

-768 RCCTNAY
+768 RCRTNAS
-775 MDKSI
+775 MDKSQ
-780 KDRIIQKRHFL
+780 KDRIIQKRHSL
-791 EMQQAYWRNK
+791 ELQQTYWRNK

-808 EVPEGFSRRQGATAG
+808 EVPEDFSRRQGATAG

-847 TADFRKAWKLQSE
+847 TADFRKAWKLQST
-860 DEQKSRDNH
+860 DEKKSRDNH

-908 EPWEGFVDDMRRIQA
+908 EPWENFVDDMRRIQA

-941 RVKFTGSQQSKDSK
+941 RIRFTGSHHIKGPKPSHISE
-955 TSYAYDTARLCLH
+955 SDTARLCLH

-992 LESQGDI
+992 LKSQGDI

-1053 NPLNIRK
+1053 NPLNVRK

-1067 EYKRTGHFLNDG
+1067 EYKRAGHFLNDG

-1164 CRRLYVVTMI
+1164 CRRLYIITSMEA
-1174 KTDGRV
+1174 DGRI
-1180 NLRYSQYTRAG
+1180 NFKQAQLSQSGRKKKEDDKLGFFCPYMRINA
-1191 KGVAGDYKTG
+1191 KS
-1201 ELLRPHI
+1201 LN
-1208 MVSSSKFKALIQN
+1208 ALIQN

>member
-1 MEDLSPFNNIPKPN
+1 
-15 NMESNEKKRILGLDT
+15 MESNEKKRILGLDT

-40 DRFGDQCSLIDSG
+40 DRLGDQCSLVDSG

-97 ILSKLGWCPALS
+97 ILSELGWCPALS

-121 YPATPEFMQWLE
+121 YPATPEFMQWLG
-133 TDDDNTITPYRY
+133 TDDDNAITPYRY

-159 LQRYILG
+159 TQRYILG

-263 FDQREPRKHTVGHC
+263 FDQRPLKSQKHTVGHC
-277 LFEPTKSRCKITH
+277 LFEPAKSRCQASH

-321 ERKAIIPLFQ
+321 EREAIIPLFQ
-331 RKSESNFDF
+331 RKSKSNFDF
-340 EDIAKKLAKLYGK
+340 EDIAKELAKPYIKRYGK

-382 TAGMVAALGPDWKA
+382 TAGMAAALGPDWKA

-401 YAKGED
+401 YAKGEG

-420 LSFFDNDEKLEV
+420 LSFFDNDDKLEV

-471 MRRGMIY
+471 MRGGMIY

-543 LSRLYHPSDL
+543 LNRLYHPSDL

-591 VVNALLDKG
+591 VINALLDKG
-600 MIDRDTEVH
+600 IIDRGTEVH

-626 RQNNANKQ
+626 RQNKLNESERA
-634 IKAKAAA
+634 KAKAALKEQGINNA
-641 EISKHFKNF
+641 
-650 GSSESD
+650 SE
-656 MTKALLWAEQVRDI
+656 TDI
-670 DILKCKL
+670 DKYIL
-677 WNEQHAI
+677 WDEQHKK

-690 QIGLSDI
+690 QIGFCDI
-697 FGPNPKYD
+697 FGPDSKYD

-755 MKEKADELQKQIR
+755 MKEKADDLQKQIR
-768 RCCTNAY
+768 RCRTNAS
-775 MDKSI
+775 MDKSQ
-780 KDRIIQKRHFL
+780 KDRIIQKRHSL
-791 EMQQAYWRNK
+791 ELQQTYWRNK

-808 EVPEGFSRRQGATAG
+808 EVPEDFSRRQGATAG

-847 TADFRKAWKLQSE
+847 TADFRKAWKLQST
-860 DEQKSRDNH
+860 DE
-869 THHQVDAVVIACIG
+869 
-883 RGDYQRLAASYHLNG
+883 
-898 YADRERPSVP
+898 
-908 EPWEGFVDDMRRIQA
+908 
-923 ETLISYDFTDN
+923 
-934 APKQVRR
+934 
-941 RVKFTGSQQSKDSK
+941 
-955 TSYAYDTARLCLH
+955 
-968 KDTNY
+968 
-973 GAIKRDGEVKYVI
+973 
-986 RKPITE
+986 
-992 LESQGDI
+992 
-999 ERIVDPIVKEKVQAA
+999 
-1014 TRGLD
+1014 
-1019 KAPEIKAA
+1019 
-1027 LANPIWMNEAKG
+1027 
-1039 IQIKKV
+1039 KK
-1045 RCFAPDVK
+1045 
-1053 NPLNIRK
+1053 
-1060 NRDISRH
+1060 ISRQP
-1067 EYKRTGHFLNDG
+1067 YAPSSGCSR
-1079 NYCIAIYEQILPEGS
+1079 
-1094 TTKAKRSFL
+1094 
-1103 IVNNLAAVSYFKIS
+1103 
-1117 NRANR
+1117 NRVHR
-1122 AELYPS
+1122 Q
-1128 VDENGYRL
+1128 R
-1136 KAVLHQGDSVL
+1136 
-1147 LYEKSPEEIYNA
+1147 
-1159 SAAEL
+1159 
-1164 CRRLYVVTMI
+1164 
-1174 KTDGRV
+1174 
-1180 NLRYSQYTRAG
+1180 
-1191 KGVAGDYKTG
+1191 
-1201 ELLRPHI
+1201 
-1208 MVSSSKFKALIQN
+1208 
-1221 RDFTID
+1221 
-1227 VLGKIKF
+1227 
-1234 LKHD
+1234 

>member
-1 MEDLSPFNNIPKPN
+1 
-15 NMESNEKKRILGLDT
+15 MESNEKKRILGLDT

-40 DRFGDQCSLIDSG
+40 DRLGDQCSLVDSG

-97 ILSKLGWCPALS
+97 ILSELGWCPALS

-121 YPATPEFMQWLE
+121 YPATPEFMQWLG
-133 TDDDNTITPYRY
+133 TDDDNAITPYRY

-159 LQRYILG
+159 AQRYILG

-235 NHYVEEFHAI
+235 NHYVEEFYAI

-263 FDQREPRKHTVGHC
+263 FDQRQLKSQKHTVGHC
-277 LFEPTKSRCKITH
+277 LFEPAKSRCQASH

-321 ERKAIIPLFQ
+321 EREAIIPLFQ
-331 RKSESNFDF
+331 RKSQSNFDF
-340 EDIAKKLAKLYGK
+340 EDIAKELAKPYIKRYGK

-401 YAKGED
+401 YAKGEG

-420 LSFFDNDEKLEV
+420 LSFFDNDDKLEV

-471 MRRGMIY
+471 MRGGMIY

-543 LSRLYHPSDL
+543 LNRLYHPSDL

-600 MIDRDTEVH
+600 IIDRDTEVH

-626 RQNNANKQ
+626 RQNKLNESERA
-634 IKAKAAA
+634 KAKAELENYGINNA
-641 EISKHFKNF
+641 
-650 GSSESD
+650 SE
-656 MTKALLWAEQVRDI
+656 TDI
-670 DILKCKL
+670 DKYIL
-677 WNEQHAI
+677 WDEQHKK

-690 QIGLSDI
+690 QIEIEDI

-744 NADEVMQRVAF
+744 NADEVMQHVAF

-768 RCCTNAY
+768 RCRTNAS
-775 MDKSI
+775 MDKSQ
-780 KDRIIQKRHFL
+780 KDRIIQKRHSL
-791 EMQQAYWRNK
+791 ELQQTYWRNK

-808 EVPEGFSRRQGATAG
+808 EVPEDFSRRQGATAG

-847 TADFRKAWKLQSE
+847 TADFRKAWKLQST
-860 DEQKSRDNH
+860 DEKKSRDNH

-908 EPWEGFVDDMRRIQA
+908 EPWKGFVDDMRRIQA

-941 RVKFTGSQQSKDSK
+941 RIRFTGSHHIKGPKPSHISE
-955 TSYAYDTARLCLH
+955 SDTARLRLH
-968 KDTNY
+968 MDTNY
-973 GAIKRDGEVKYVI
+973 GAIEHDGEVKYVVRNSI
-986 RKPITE
+986 GSLK
-992 LESQGDI
+992 QKDI
-999 ERIVDPIVKEKVQAA
+999 KDIVDSVVRQKVQEAYDA
-1014 TRGLD
+1014 KGD
-1019 KAPEIKAA
+1019 VAFSE
-1027 LANPIWMNEAKG
+1027 PIWMNEAKG

-1045 RCFAPDVK
+1045 RCYAPNVTR
-1053 NPLNIRK
+1053 PLNIRK
-1060 NRDISRH
+1060 HRDISRH
-1067 EYKRTGHFLNDG
+1067 EYKRTGHFINDG
-1079 NYCIAIYEQILPEGS
+1079 NYCIAIYEQVLPEGS
-1094 TTKAKRSFL
+1094 TAKAKRSFR
-1103 IVNNLAAVSYFKIS
+1103 IVNNLAAASHFKLG
-1117 NRANR
+1117 NRTNR
-1122 AELYPS
+1122 TELYPS

-1164 CRRLYVVTMI
+1164 CRRLYIITSMEA
-1174 KTDGRV
+1174 DGRI
-1180 NLRYSQYTRAG
+1180 NFKQAQLSQSGRKKKEDDKLGFFCPYMRINA
-1191 KGVAGDYKTG
+1191 KS
-1201 ELLRPHI
+1201 LN
-1208 MVSSSKFKALIQN
+1208 ALIQN
-1221 RDFTID
+1221 QDFTID

>member
-1 MEDLSPFNNIPKPN
+1 MEN
-15 NMESNEKKRILGLDT
+15 NEKKRILGLDT

-40 DRFGDQCSLIDSG
+40 DRLGDQCSLVDSG

-97 ILSKLGWCPALS
+97 ILSELGWCPALS

-121 YPATPEFMQWLE
+121 YPATPEFMQWLG
-133 TDDDNTITPYRY
+133 TDDDNAITPYRY

-159 LQRYILG
+159 AQRYILG

-263 FDQREPRKHTVGHC
+263 FDQRPLKSQKHTVGHC
-277 LFEPTKSRCKITH
+277 LFEPAKSRCQASH

-321 ERKAIIPLFQ
+321 EREAIIPLFQ
-331 RKSESNFDF
+331 RKSKSNFDF
-340 EDIAKKLAKLYGK
+340 EDIAKELAKPYIKRYGK

-401 YAKGED
+401 YAKGEG

-420 LSFFDNDEKLEV
+420 LSFFDNDDKLEV

-471 MRRGMIY
+471 MRGGMIY

-543 LSRLYHPSDL
+543 LNRLYHPSDL

-600 MIDRDTEVH
+600 IIDRGTEVH

-626 RQNNANKQ
+626 RQNKLNESERA
-634 IKAKAAA
+634 KAKAALKEQGINNA
-641 EISKHFKNF
+641 
-650 GSSESD
+650 SE
-656 MTKALLWAEQVRDI
+656 TDI
-670 DILKCKL
+670 DKYIL
-677 WNEQHAI
+677 WDEQHKK

-690 QIGLSDI
+690 QIGFCDI
-697 FGPNPKYD
+697 FGPDSKYD

-755 MKEKADELQKQIR
+755 MKEKADDLQKQIR
-768 RCCTNAY
+768 RCRTNAS
-775 MDKSI
+775 MDKSQ
-780 KDRIIQKRHFL
+780 KDRIIQKRHSL
-791 EMQQAYWRNK
+791 ELQQTYWRNK
-801 YRRFEMT
+801 YHRFEMT
-808 EVPEGFSRRQGATAG
+808 EVPEDFSRRQGATAG

-847 TADFRKAWKLQSE
+847 TADFRKAWKLQST
-860 DEQKSRDNH
+860 DE
-869 THHQVDAVVIACIG
+869 
-883 RGDYQRLAASYHLNG
+883 
-898 YADRERPSVP
+898 
-908 EPWEGFVDDMRRIQA
+908 
-923 ETLISYDFTDN
+923 
-934 APKQVRR
+934 
-941 RVKFTGSQQSKDSK
+941 
-955 TSYAYDTARLCLH
+955 
-968 KDTNY
+968 
-973 GAIKRDGEVKYVI
+973 
-986 RKPITE
+986 
-992 LESQGDI
+992 
-999 ERIVDPIVKEKVQAA
+999 
-1014 TRGLD
+1014 
-1019 KAPEIKAA
+1019 
-1027 LANPIWMNEAKG
+1027 
-1039 IQIKKV
+1039 KK
-1045 RCFAPDVK
+1045 
-1053 NPLNIRK
+1053 
-1060 NRDISRH
+1060 ISRQP
-1067 EYKRTGHFLNDG
+1067 YAPSSGCSR
-1079 NYCIAIYEQILPEGS
+1079 
-1094 TTKAKRSFL
+1094 
-1103 IVNNLAAVSYFKIS
+1103 
-1117 NRANR
+1117 NRVHR
-1122 AELYPS
+1122 Q
-1128 VDENGYRL
+1128 R
-1136 KAVLHQGDSVL
+1136 
-1147 LYEKSPEEIYNA
+1147 
-1159 SAAEL
+1159 
-1164 CRRLYVVTMI
+1164 
-1174 KTDGRV
+1174 
-1180 NLRYSQYTRAG
+1180 
-1191 KGVAGDYKTG
+1191 
-1201 ELLRPHI
+1201 
-1208 MVSSSKFKALIQN
+1208 
-1221 RDFTID
+1221 
-1227 VLGKIKF
+1227 
-1234 LKHD
+1234 

>member
-1 MEDLSPFNNIPKPN
+1 M
-15 NMESNEKKRILGLDT
+15 
-30 GTNSIGWAVI
+30 
-40 DRFGDQCSLIDSG
+40 
-53 VHIFTEGV
+53 
-61 KEEQGKEVSKAAE
+61 
-74 RTSYRAMR
+74 
-82 RGFYRRKLRKIRLLR
+82 
-97 ILSKLGWCPALS
+97 
-109 PELLSQWRLKKV
+109 
-121 YPATPEFMQWLE
+121 
-133 TDDDNTITPYRY
+133 
-145 RVICLHEKLDLTQE
+145 
-159 LQRYILG
+159 
-166 RALYHIAQ
+166 
-174 RRGFRSNRKDQSNDD
+174 
-189 EKGKVKEAISGLS
+189 S

-263 FDQREPRKHTVGHC
+263 FDQRPLKSQKHTVGHC
-277 LFEPTKSRCKITH
+277 LFEPAKSRCQASH

-321 ERKAIIPLFQ
+321 EREAIIPLFQ
-331 RKSESNFDF
+331 RKSKSNFDF
-340 EDIAKKLAKLYGK
+340 EDIAKELAKPYIKRYGK

-401 YAKGED
+401 YAKGEG

-420 LSFFDNDEKLEV
+420 LSFFDNDDKLEV

-471 MRRGMIY
+471 MRGGMIY

-543 LSRLYHPSDL
+543 LNRLYHPSDL

-626 RQNNANKQ
+626 RQNKLNESERA
-634 IKAKAAA
+634 KAKAALKEQGINNA
-641 EISKHFKNF
+641 
-650 GSSESD
+650 SE
-656 MTKALLWAEQVRDI
+656 TDI
-670 DILKCKL
+670 DKYIL
-677 WNEQHAI
+677 WDEQHKK

-690 QIGLSDI
+690 QIGFSDI
-697 FGPNPKYD
+697 FGPDSKYD

-755 MKEKADELQKQIR
+755 MKEKADDLQKQIR
-768 RCCTNAY
+768 RCRTNAS
-775 MDKSI
+775 MDKSQ
-780 KDRIIQKRHFL
+780 KDRIIQKRHSL
-791 EMQQAYWRNK
+791 ELQQTYWRNK
-801 YRRFEMT
+801 YRRFGMT
-808 EVPEGFSRRQGATAG
+808 EVPEDFSRRQGATAG

-847 TADFRKAWKLQSE
+847 TADFRKAWKLQST
-860 DEQKSRDNH
+860 DEKKSRDNH

-941 RVKFTGSQQSKDSK
+941 RIRFTGSHHIKGPKPSHISE
-955 TSYAYDTARLCLH
+955 SDTARLRLH
-968 KDTNY
+968 MDTNY
-973 GAIKRDGEVKYVI
+973 GAIEHDGEVKYVVRNSI
-986 RKPITE
+986 GSLK
-992 LESQGDI
+992 QKDI
-999 ERIVDPIVKEKVQAA
+999 KDIVDPVVRQKVQEAYDA
-1014 TRGLD
+1014 KGD
-1019 KAPEIKAA
+1019 IAFSE
-1027 LANPIWMNEAKG
+1027 PIWMNEAKG

-1045 RCFAPDVK
+1045 RCYAPNVTR
-1053 NPLNIRK
+1053 PLNIRK
-1060 NRDISRH
+1060 HRDISRH
-1067 EYKRTGHFLNDG
+1067 EYKRTGHFINDG
-1079 NYCIAIYEQILPEGS
+1079 NYCIAIYEQVLPEGS
-1094 TTKAKRSFL
+1094 TAKAKRSFR
-1103 IVNNLAAVSYFKIS
+1103 IVNNLAAASHFKLG
-1117 NRANR
+1117 NRTNR
-1122 AELYPS
+1122 TELYPP

-1136 KAVLHQGDSVL
+1136 KAVLRQGDSVL

-1221 RDFTID
+1221 QDFTID

-1234 LKHD
+1234 LKRD

>member
-1 MEDLSPFNNIPKPN
+1 
-15 NMESNEKKRILGLDT
+15 MESNEKKRILGLDT

-40 DRFGDQCSLIDSG
+40 DRLGDQCSLVDSG

-97 ILSKLGWCPALS
+97 ILSELGWCPALS

-121 YPATPEFMQWLE
+121 YPATPEFMQWLG
-133 TDDDNTITPYRY
+133 TDDDNAITPYRF

-159 LQRYILG
+159 AQRYILG

-263 FDQREPRKHTVGHC
+263 FDQRPLKSQKHTVGHC
-277 LFEPTKSRCKITH
+277 LFEPAKSRCQASH

-321 ERKAIIPLFQ
+321 EREAIIPLFQ
-331 RKSESNFDF
+331 RKSKSNFDF
-340 EDIAKKLAKLYGK
+340 DDIAKELAKPYIKRYGK

-401 YAKGED
+401 YAKGEG

-471 MRRGMIY
+471 MREGMIY

-489 VLPAYVRDN
+489 VLPAYVRNN

-543 LSRLYHPSDL
+543 LNRLYHPSDL

-626 RQNNANKQ
+626 RQNKLNESERA
-634 IKAKAAA
+634 KAKAALKEQGINNA
-641 EISKHFKNF
+641 
-650 GSSESD
+650 SETD
-656 MTKALLWAEQVRDI
+656 INKYILWD
-670 DILKCKL
+670 
-677 WNEQHAI
+677 EQHKK

-690 QIGLSDI
+690 QIGFSDI
-697 FGPNPKYD
+697 FGPDSKYD

-715 GDSTMENLTL
+715 GDSAMENLTL
-725 CDSRFNRDVKKTRL
+725 CDSRFNRDVKKTKL

-768 RCCTNAY
+768 RCRTNASI
-775 MDKSI
+775 DKSQ
-780 KDRIIQKRHFL
+780 KDRIIQKRHSL
-791 EMQQAYWRNK
+791 ELQQAYWRNK

-808 EVPEGFSRRQGATAG
+808 EVPEDFSRRQGATAG

-847 TADFRKAWKLQSE
+847 TADFRKAWKLQST
-860 DEQKSRDNH
+860 DEKKSRDNH

-923 ETLISYDFTDN
+923 GTLISYDFTDN

-941 RVKFTGSQQSKDSK
+941 RIRFTGSHHIKGPKPSHISE
-955 TSYAYDTARLCLH
+955 SDTTRLRLH
-968 KDTNY
+968 MDTNY
-973 GAIKRDGEVKYVI
+973 GAIERDGEVKYVVRNSI
-986 RKPITE
+986 GSLKQKDIKDIVDSVVRQKVQE
-992 LESQGDI
+992 AYDAKGDI
-999 ERIVDPIVKEKVQAA
+999 AFSE
-1014 TRGLD
+1014 
-1019 KAPEIKAA
+1019 
-1027 LANPIWMNEAKG
+1027 PIWMNEAKG

-1045 RCFAPDVK
+1045 RCYAPNVTR
-1053 NPLNIRK
+1053 PLNIRK
-1060 NRDISRH
+1060 HRDISRH
-1067 EYKRTGHFLNDG
+1067 EYKRTGHFINDG
-1079 NYCIAIYEQILPEGS
+1079 NYCIAIYEQVLPEGS
-1094 TTKAKRSFL
+1094 TAKAKRSFR
-1103 IVNNLAAVSYFKIS
+1103 IVNNLAAASHFKLG

-1122 AELYPS
+1122 TELYPP

-1164 CRRLYVVTMI
+1164 CRRLYVVAGITSMVI
-1174 KTDGRV
+1174 SNNKYGRLQLRHSQNAGKYESGKNGAYTAGE
-1180 NLRYSQYTRAG
+1180 NLRSTITMYHTQ
-1191 KGVAGDYKTG
+1191 
-1201 ELLRPHI
+1201 L
-1208 MVSSSKFKALIQN
+1208 KALIQN
-1221 RDFTID
+1221 QDFTID

>member
-1 MEDLSPFNNIPKPN
+1 MEN
-15 NMESNEKKRILGLDT
+15 NEKKRILGLDT

-40 DRFGDQCSLIDSG
+40 DRLGDQCSLVDSG

-97 ILSKLGWCPALS
+97 ILSELGWCPALS

-121 YPATPEFMQWLE
+121 YPATPEFMQWLG
-133 TDDDNTITPYRY
+133 TDDDNAITPYRY

-159 LQRYILG
+159 AQRYILG

-263 FDQREPRKHTVGHC
+263 FDQRPLKSQKHTVGHC
-277 LFEPTKSRCKITH
+277 LFEPAKSRCQASH

-321 ERKAIIPLFQ
+321 EREAIIPLFQ
-331 RKSESNFDF
+331 RKSKSNFDF
-340 EDIAKKLAKLYGK
+340 EDIAKELAKPYIKRYGK

-401 YAKGED
+401 YAKGEG

-420 LSFFDNDEKLEV
+420 LSFFDNDDKLEV

-471 MRRGMIY
+471 MRGGMIY

-543 LSRLYHPSDL
+543 LNRLYHPSDL

-600 MIDRDTEVH
+600 IIDRGTEVH

-626 RQNNANKQ
+626 RQNKLNESERA
-634 IKAKAAA
+634 KAKAALKEQGINNA
-641 EISKHFKNF
+641 
-650 GSSESD
+650 SE
-656 MTKALLWAEQVRDI
+656 TDI
-670 DILKCKL
+670 DKYIL
-677 WNEQHAI
+677 WDEQHKK

-690 QIGLSDI
+690 QIGFCDI
-697 FGPNPKYD
+697 FGPDSKYD

-755 MKEKADELQKQIR
+755 MKEKADDLQKQIR
-768 RCCTNAY
+768 RCRTNAS
-775 MDKSI
+775 MDKSQ
-780 KDRIIQKRHFL
+780 KDRIIQKRHSL
-791 EMQQAYWRNK
+791 ELQQTYWRNK
-801 YRRFEMT
+801 YHRFEMT
-808 EVPEGFSRRQGATAG
+808 EVPEDFSRRQGATAG

-847 TADFRKAWKLQSE
+847 TADFRKAWKLQST
-860 DEQKSRDNH
+860 DEKKSRDNH

-883 RGDYQRLAASYHLNG
+883 RGDYQRLAASFHLNG

-923 ETLISYDFTDN
+923 GTLISYDFTDN

-941 RVKFTGSQQSKDSK
+941 RIRFTGSHHIKGPKPSHISE
-955 TSYAYDTARLCLH
+955 SDTARLRLH
-968 KDTNY
+968 MDTNY
-973 GAIKRDGEVKYVI
+973 GAIERDGEVKYVVRNSI
-986 RKPITE
+986 GSLK
-992 LESQGDI
+992 QKDI
-999 ERIVDPIVKEKVQAA
+999 KDIVDSVVRQKVQEAYDA
-1014 TRGLD
+1014 KGD
-1019 KAPEIKAA
+1019 VAFSE
-1027 LANPIWMNEAKG
+1027 PIWMNEAKG

-1045 RCFAPDVK
+1045 RCYAPNVTR
-1053 NPLNIRK
+1053 PLNIRK
-1060 NRDISRH
+1060 HRDISRH
-1067 EYKRTGHFLNDG
+1067 EYKRTGHFINDG
-1079 NYCIAIYEQILPEGS
+1079 NYCIAIYEQVLPEGS
-1094 TTKAKRSFL
+1094 TAKAKRSFR
-1103 IVNNLAAVSYFKIS
+1103 IVNNLAAASHFKLG

-1122 AELYPS
+1122 TELYPP

-1164 CRRLYVVTMI
+1164 CRRLYVVAGITSMVI
-1174 KTDGRV
+1174 SNNKYGRLQLRHSQNAGKYESGKNGAYTAGE
-1180 NLRYSQYTRAG
+1180 NLRPTITMYHTQ
-1191 KGVAGDYKTG
+1191 
-1201 ELLRPHI
+1201 L
-1208 MVSSSKFKALIQN
+1208 KALIQN

-1234 LKHD
+1234 LKRD

>member
-1 MEDLSPFNNIPKPN
+1 
-15 NMESNEKKRILGLDT
+15 MESNEKKRILGLDT

-40 DRFGDQCSLIDSG
+40 DRLGDQCSLVDSG

-97 ILSKLGWCPALS
+97 ILSELGWCPALS

-121 YPATPEFMQWLE
+121 YPATPEFMQWLG
-133 TDDDNTITPYRY
+133 TDDDNAITPYRY

-159 LQRYILG
+159 AQRYILG

-263 FDQREPRKHTVGHC
+263 FDQRPLKSQKHTVGHC
-277 LFEPTKSRCKITH
+277 LFEPAKSRCQASH

-321 ERKAIIPLFQ
+321 EREAIIPLFQ
-331 RKSESNFDF
+331 RKSKSNFDF
-340 EDIAKKLAKLYGK
+340 EDIAKELAKPYIKRYGK

-401 YAKGED
+401 YAKGEG

-420 LSFFDNDEKLEV
+420 LSFFDNDDKLKV

-438 GIEADTAKKVAGI
+438 GIDADTAKKVAGI

-471 MRRGMIY
+471 MRGGMIY

-543 LSRLYHPSDL
+543 LNRLYHPSDL

-626 RQNNANKQ
+626 RQNKLNESERA
-634 IKAKAAA
+634 KAKAELENYGINNA
-641 EISKHFKNF
+641 
-650 GSSESD
+650 SE
-656 MTKALLWAEQVRDI
+656 TDI
-670 DILKCKL
+670 DKYIL
-677 WNEQHAI
+677 WDEQHKK

-690 QIGLSDI
+690 QIGIEDI

-725 CDSRFNRDVKKTRL
+725 CDSRFNRDVKKTKL

-744 NADEVMQRVAF
+744 NADEVMQHVAF
-755 MKEKADELQKQIR
+755 MKEKADELQK
-768 RCCTNAY
+768 
-775 MDKSI
+775 
-780 KDRIIQKRHFL
+780 
-791 EMQQAYWRNK
+791 
-801 YRRFEMT
+801 
-808 EVPEGFSRRQGATAG
+808 
-823 IVARYAR
+823 
-830 LFLKSLFDDV
+830 
-840 SIVKGAA
+840 
-847 TADFRKAWKLQSE
+847 
-860 DEQKSRDNH
+860 
-869 THHQVDAVVIACIG
+869 
-883 RGDYQRLAASYHLNG
+883 
-898 YADRERPSVP
+898 
-908 EPWEGFVDDMRRIQA
+908 
-923 ETLISYDFTDN
+923 
-934 APKQVRR
+934 
-941 RVKFTGSQQSKDSK
+941 
-955 TSYAYDTARLCLH
+955 
-968 KDTNY
+968 
-973 GAIKRDGEVKYVI
+973 
-986 RKPITE
+986 
-992 LESQGDI
+992 
-999 ERIVDPIVKEKVQAA
+999 
-1014 TRGLD
+1014 
-1019 KAPEIKAA
+1019 
-1027 LANPIWMNEAKG
+1027 
-1039 IQIKKV
+1039 
-1045 RCFAPDVK
+1045 
-1053 NPLNIRK
+1053 
-1060 NRDISRH
+1060 
-1067 EYKRTGHFLNDG
+1067 
-1079 NYCIAIYEQILPEGS
+1079 
-1094 TTKAKRSFL
+1094 
-1103 IVNNLAAVSYFKIS
+1103 
-1117 NRANR
+1117 
-1122 AELYPS
+1122 
-1128 VDENGYRL
+1128 
-1136 KAVLHQGDSVL
+1136 
-1147 LYEKSPEEIYNA
+1147 
-1159 SAAEL
+1159 
-1164 CRRLYVVTMI
+1164 
-1174 KTDGRV
+1174 
-1180 NLRYSQYTRAG
+1180 
-1191 KGVAGDYKTG
+1191 
-1201 ELLRPHI
+1201 
-1208 MVSSSKFKALIQN
+1208 
-1221 RDFTID
+1221 
-1227 VLGKIKF
+1227 
-1234 LKHD
+1234 